1 MSISNRVR
9 LYELSREL
17 DLDTKDVIAVC
28 EQLNIVVKSH
38 SSTITESEAELV
50 RTKAPHPKT
59 TDAKPNDT
67 KASDPK
73 ASEKKVTAA
82 AKTKESETRT
92 AKQQILAVSK
102 PTIRLNS
109 PPASDNVGATSPL
122 KPPLSPSVNSS
133 INSPI
138 NAQTNTSSAIA
149 EISPEPPAPTPV
161 INHLSPM
168 PSASSLVT
176 PPNRQSAPDGGQSV
190 NSPVST
196 SASISASK
204 TELTTETALTP
215 PAVPQAIAVSA
226 PDPRPVA
233 KVEPK
238 APPKIDLIAP
248 PNAPAPNA
256 PAPNASAISQP
267 PSSAKI
273 SEKVVPVPVKSP
285 NAGAGNGAVR
295 KDIAKET
302 LKDRAERPSSE
313 KAERPSAPKQSLMS
327 VSPPPQVKLPKPVA
341 PERPKPPVAVAPKA
355 LVVPKAPVARPTD
368 ETKGSTRITPAI
380 GGNAG
385 GNVRSEQPKSEAK
398 IEHAPVQET
407 KAAPKQDAVRT
418 PRPERPKLNKPAE
431 PAVAPAG
438 GRPQSRSP
446 KLVKDSVLIERG
458 ITAPTEP
465 PHNLRPPMPTL
476 MRAPEKPVIADKNA
490 KKPESGNAFNPNLP
504 ELLEKPTLPGKVS
517 KRKGKSKEEE
527 EKDLLELKE
536 KNRLNKP
543 KRYLRD
549 FDDEDDDADLDAA
562 AELAQ
567 ISLSLARPAARPKAP
582 AVPSKPTMAADIKP
596 TQKGKRSAPSRDRRH
611 QQVEVIPEKPTSVE
625 IEEGMT
631 VAVLAKRLVL
641 SETEVIRTLFMKG
654 IMANINQTLDVGTAK
669 MVSTE
674 LGYEVHSPE
683 VVELALKTEMI
694 DVADLDKLERRP
706 PVVTIMGHVDH
717 GKTTLL
723 DAIRKSKVAQ
733 GEAGGITQHIGAYHV
748 DVEHNG
754 AKQQIVFLD
763 TPGHEAFTAMRA
775 RGTKVTDI
783 AVLVVAAD
791 DGVQPQT
798 IEAISHARAAKV
810 PIVVAINKVDKVEA
824 QPDRIRQELTE
835 YSLVAEEWGGDTI
848 MVPVSAIR
856 RENLDTLLEMILL
869 VAEVEDLQANPN
881 RTAKG
886 TVIEA
891 HLDKAKGPVATLLVQ
906 NGTLHV
912 GDIFVAGAAFGKVR
926 AMVDDRG
933 SRVSK
938 ASPSFAVEVLGLGD
952 VPAAGDEFEVY
963 LDEKVARAIAD
974 QRTMDQRQA
983 RLVQAMASRR
993 VTLGTLSEKVKEGDL
1008 KELNI
1013 ILKADVQGSLEA
1025 ILGSLAQLP
1034 QREVQLRILLSAP
1047 GEITENDISLAAAS
1061 SAVVLGF
1068 NTTMA
1073 PGARQAADE
1082 MGVDFRDYNVIYK
1095 LLEDI
1100 QDAMEGLL
1108 DPEMIEEYL
1117 GQAEVRAIF
1126 TIGKGAVAGCYVQNG
1141 KLQRN
1146 CNVRVKRGNEVVH
1159 SAVLDSLRR
1168 VKDDAKE
1175 VASGFECGI
1184 SLAKFSAWKEGDII
1198 EAFRMVTKRRTLA
1211 TS

>member
-17 DLDTKDVIAVC
+17 DIDTKYVIAVC

-38 SSTITESEAELV
+38 SSTITESEADLV
-50 RTKAPHPKT
+50 RIKAPQDYPKT
-59 TDAKPNDT
+59 A
-67 KASDPK
+67 DPK
-73 ASEKKVTAA
+73 ASEKKVATA
-82 AKTKESETRT
+82 KIKESEVRS
-92 AKQQILAVSK
+92 AKQQILVVSSK
-102 PTIRLNS
+102 PTIRLTS
-109 PPASDNVGATSPL
+109 PPASVSAGDPSPL
-122 KPPLSPSVNSS
+122 NPSLNPPNAIAEPISAPPAKTAVVVNPLSPM
-133 INSPI
+133 SP
-138 NAQTNTSSAIA
+138 
-149 EISPEPPAPTPV
+149 
-161 INHLSPM
+161 
-168 PSASSLVT
+168 ASSLVM
-176 PPNRQSAPDGGQSV
+176 PPSRPSVSDGEPANSENISIPKSASKIELPLETALNPPVIPQAIKESQ
-190 NSPVST
+190 PVSQLEP
-196 SASISASK
+196 K
-204 TELTTETALTP
+204 TELTSPPTP
-215 PAVPQAIAVSA
+215 PKASDKIALASVAKGVVNEIVNAPVSA
-226 PDPRPVA
+226 SVSANVNPPTKEKSSRKESPRV
-233 KVEPK
+233 
-238 APPKIDLIAP
+238 
-248 PNAPAPNA
+248 
-256 PAPNASAISQP
+256 
-267 PSSAKI
+267 
-273 SEKVVPVPVKSP
+273 
-285 NAGAGNGAVR
+285 
-295 KDIAKET
+295 
-302 LKDRAERPSSE
+302 ERPPSE
-313 KAERPSAPKQSLMS
+313 KAERPLVPKQSLVS
-327 VSPPPQVKLPKPVA
+327 VSPPQVKLNKPVA
-341 PERPKPPVAVAPKA
+341 ADRPKPPAAPKA
-355 LVVPKAPVARPTD
+355 PAAKPSD
-368 ETKGSTRITPAI
+368 ESRLSAKSTQD
-380 GGNAG
+380 
-385 GNVRSEQPKSEAK
+385 RSEQVRADSDK
-398 IEHAPVQET
+398 IDFNASIDSDHNNVA
-407 KAAPKQDAVRT
+407 AAPKNETVQVAK
-418 PRPERPKLNKPAE
+418 PERPKLNKPAVE
-431 PAVAPAG
+431 QQSSAPSG
-438 GRPQSRSP
+438 GRPQSRGP

-490 KKPESGNAFNPNLP
+490 KKPEGANGFNPSTP
-504 ELLEKPTLPGKVS
+504 ELLEKPTLPGKGN

-549 FDDEDDDADLDAA
+549 FDDEDDDGADADAA
-562 AELAQ
+562 NELAQ
-567 ISLSLARPAARPKAP
+567 ISLSLARPTARPKAV

-596 TQKGKRSAPSRDRRH
+596 AQPKKKSAPSRDRRNTH
-611 QQVEVIPEKPTSVE
+611 VEVIPEKPTSVQ
-625 IEEGMT
+625 INEGMT
-631 VAVLAKRLVL
+631 VAVLANRLGL

-654 IMANINQTLDVGTAK
+654 IMANINQTLDVATSK
-669 MVSTE
+669 MVSAE
-674 LGYEVHSPE
+674 LGYEVHDPE
-683 VVELALKTEMI
+683 IIELALKTEMI
-694 DVADLDKLERRP
+694 ETGDLDKLQRRP

-748 DVEHNG
+748 DIEHNG
-754 AKQQIVFLD
+754 QKQQIVFLD

-848 MVPVSAIR
+848 MVPISAIR

-906 NGTLHV
+906 NGTLRV

-926 AMVDDRG
+926 AMVDDR
-933 SRVSK
+933 SVRVDK

-963 LDEKVARAIAD
+963 LDEKQARAIAD

-1025 ILGSLAQLP
+1025 ILGALAQLP

-1141 KLQRN
+1141 KLMRN

-1159 SAVLDSLRR
+1159 AAVLESLRR

-1184 SLAKFSAWKEGDII
+1184 SLSKFSAWKEGDII

>member
-1 MSISNRVR
+1 M
-9 LYELSREL
+9 
-17 DLDTKDVIAVC
+17 
-28 EQLNIVVKSH
+28 
-38 SSTITESEAELV
+38 V
-50 RTKAPHPKT
+50 RTKAPQHQPKATEPKT
-59 TDAKPNDT
+59 FDK
-67 KASDPK
+67 KAPT
-73 ASEKKVTAA
+73 V

-92 AKQQILAVSK
+92 AKQQILAVTK

-109 PPASDNVGATSPL
+109 PP
-122 KPPLSPSVNSS
+122 PSVNVEVTTTS
-133 INSPI
+133 NSPSEI
-138 NAQTNTSSAIA
+138 AEPSSAPSA
-149 EISPEPPAPTPV
+149 KPAA
-161 INHLSPM
+161 INHSLPM
-168 PSASSLVT
+168 PPASSLVKPPSRHSVSEDERSATT
-176 PPNRQSAPDGGQSV
+176 PAPK
-190 NSPVST
+190 
-196 SASISASK
+196 I
-204 TELTTETALTP
+204 ELTSETALTP
-215 PAVPQAIAVSA
+215 PVTPPEIKELKSELIVPPTAPKSNEKAAVAIA
-226 PDPRPVA
+226 A
-233 KVEPK
+233 KVSTDDPTVRVNPSK
-238 APPKIDLIAP
+238 QAP
-248 PNAPAPNA
+248 
-256 PAPNASAISQP
+256 
-267 PSSAKI
+267 
-273 SEKVVPVPVKSP
+273 
-285 NAGAGNGAVR
+285 R
-295 KDIAKET
+295 KET
-302 LKDRAERPSSE
+302 P
-313 KAERPSAPKQSLMS
+313 KAERPNAPKQALVS
-327 VSPPPQVKLPKPVA
+327 VSPPQVKVVAKPAAPVTP
-341 PERPKPPVAVAPKA
+341 PERPKPPVAA
-355 LVVPKAPVARPTD
+355 LPKAPIAPKPPAARPSD
-368 ETKGSTRITPAI
+368 ESRISAKASQSVAEQDKVDQSAIEVTPEA
-380 GGNAG
+380 
-385 GNVRSEQPKSEAK
+385 VKLPK
-398 IEHAPVQET
+398 
-407 KAAPKQDAVRT
+407 
-418 PRPERPKLNKPAE
+418 PERPKLNRPAE
-431 PAVAPAG
+431 QPAPAMAPTASPAG
-438 GRPQSRSP
+438 GRPQSRGP

-476 MRAPEKPVIADKNA
+476 MRAPEKPVIADKTA
-490 KKPESGNAFNPNLP
+490 KKPDGAGGFSPPTLP
-504 ELLEKPTLPGKVS
+504 DLLEKPTLPNKAN

-549 FDDEDDDADLDAA
+549 FADEDDDDANDAA
-562 AELAQ
+562 NELAQ
-567 ISLSLARPAARPKAP
+567 ISLSLARPAAPPKAV
-582 AVPSKPTMAADIKP
+582 AAPSKPTMAADIKP

-611 QQVEVIPEKPTSVE
+611 HNVEVIPEKPTSVQ

-631 VAVLAKRLVL
+631 VAVLANRLVL

-669 MVSTE
+669 MVATD
-674 LGYEVHSPE
+674 LGYEVHAPE

-694 DVADLDKLERRP
+694 ESGDLDKLQRRP

-754 AKQQIVFLD
+754 QKQQIVFLD

-810 PIVVAINKVDKVEA
+810 PIVVAINKVDKIEA

-848 MVPVSAIR
+848 MVPVSAIK

-906 NGTLHV
+906 NGTLRV

-926 AMVDDRG
+926 AMVDDRNK
-933 SRVSK
+933 RVDK

-963 LDEKVARAIAD
+963 LDEKQARAIAD

-993 VTLGTLSEKVKEGDL
+993 VTLGTLSEKVKEGEL

-1117 GQAEVRAIF
+1117 GQAEVRAVF
-1126 TIGKGAVAGCYVQNG
+1126 AVGKGAVAGCYVQNG
-1141 KLQRN
+1141 KLLRN

-1168 VKDDAKE
+1168 VKDDARE
-1175 VASGFECGI
+1175 VAAGFECGI
-1184 SLAKFSAWKEGDII
+1184 SLARFSAWREGDII

-1211 TS
+1211 SS

>member
-1 MSISNRVR
+1 MSSITNRVR

-17 DLDTKDVIAVC
+17 DLDTKDVISVC

-50 RTKAPHPKT
+50 RAKAPQAYPNTGDKKTSEPK
-59 TDAKPNDT
+59 AG
-67 KASDPK
+67 DPK
-73 ASEKKVTAA
+73 ASEKKVAAA
-82 AKTKESETRT
+82 AKTKESEART

-109 PPASDNVGATSPL
+109 PPASDSASDNASHNATPPISP
-122 KPPLSPSVNSS
+122 PR
-133 INSPI
+133 
-138 NAQTNTSSAIA
+138 AIA
-149 EISPEPPAPTPV
+149 EPSLEPSTPTPV

-168 PSASSLVT
+168 PPASSLVT
-176 PPNRQSAPDGGQSV
+176 PPNRQSVSDSGKSV
-190 NSPVST
+190 NSPA
-196 SASISASK
+196 SASSPNSASK
-204 TELTTETALTP
+204 IELTTEPALTP
-215 PAVPQAIAVSA
+215 PVPPQAIAVNQPDTKPSA
-226 PDPRPVA
+226 
-233 KVEPK
+233 KIEPK
-238 APPKIDLIAP
+238 PAAKIELVSH
-248 PNAPAPNA
+248 PNAPAIN
-256 PAPNASAISQP
+256 
-267 PSSAKI
+267 PSSSTAKA
-273 SEKVVPVPVKSP
+273 SEKVVPVPVKAA
-285 NAGAGNGAVR
+285 NAGSANAVR
-295 KDIAKET
+295 KDIAKEP
-302 LKDRAERPSSE
+302 LKDRADRPPSEKTERP
-313 KAERPSAPKQSLMS
+313 AATPKQSLMS
-327 VSPPPQVKLPKPVA
+327 VSPPPQVKAPKPVA

-355 LVVPKAPVARPTD
+355 VVVPKPPAARPPD
-368 ETKGSTRITPAI
+368 ETKGS
-380 GGNAG
+380 
-385 GNVRSEQPKSEAK
+385 AK
-398 IEHAPVQET
+398 ITNGAANGRAEQFKTETKIASGSEQET
-407 KAAPKQDAVRT
+407 KSAPKQDVIKT
-418 PRPERPKLNKPAE
+418 PRPERPKLNKPVE
-431 PAVAPAG
+431 PAVAPSG
-438 GRPQSRSP
+438 GRPPSRSP

-490 KKPESGNAFNPNLP
+490 KKPEPGNAFNPGLP
-504 ELLEKPTLPGKVS
+504 ELLEKPTLPGKAS

-549 FDDEDDDADLDAA
+549 FADDDDEADLDAA

-567 ISLSLARPAARPKAP
+567 ISLSLARPAARPKAA

-674 LGYEVHSPE
+674 LGYEVHAPE
-683 VVELALKTEMI
+683 VIELALKTEMI

-754 AKQQIVFLD
+754 QKQQIVFLD

-835 YSLVAEEWGGDTI
+835 YSLIAEEWGGDTI

-906 NGTLHV
+906 NGTLRV

-933 SRVSK
+933 TRVGK

-1068 NTTMA
+1068 NTSMA

-1126 TIGKGAVAGCYVQNG
+1126 AIGKGAVAGCYVQNG

-1184 SLAKFSAWKEGDII
+1184 SLAKFSTWKEGDII

>member
-50 RTKAPHPKT
+50 RIKAPQHHPKVT
-59 TDAKPNDT
+59 
-67 KASDPK
+67 DPK
-73 ASEKKVTAA
+73 ASEKKAAVA
-82 AKTKESETRT
+82 AKPRENDTRN

-102 PTIRLNS
+102 PTIRLNT
-109 PPASDNVGATSPL
+109 PPTSGNVGAT
-122 KPPLSPSVNSS
+122 PPLNSS
-133 INSPI
+133 NNAIN
-138 NAQTNTSSAIA
+138 AIA
-149 EISPEPPAPTPV
+149 EPSSETPTQPAV
-161 INHLSPM
+161 INPPSPM
-168 PSASSLVT
+168 PSASSLVK
-176 PPNRQSAPDGGQSV
+176 PPSRPSVSESETSETTSA
-190 NSPVST
+190 ST
-196 SASISASK
+196 SASKSELIS
-204 TELTTETALTP
+204 ETALTSPVTP
-215 PAVPQAIAVSA
+215 PAIKEPQSGSQLEPKLELVAPPTPPKSPDKAAVAI
-226 PDPRPVA
+226 PA
-233 KVEPK
+233 KVSVEEAATAK
-238 APPKIDLIAP
+238 TPPKPPAKDQAP
-248 PNAPAPNA
+248 RKEAP
-256 PAPNASAISQP
+256 
-267 PSSAKI
+267 
-273 SEKVVPVPVKSP
+273 
-285 NAGAGNGAVR
+285 
-295 KDIAKET
+295 
-302 LKDRAERPSSE
+302 RAERPQAD
-313 KAERPSAPKQSLMS
+313 KAERPLVPKQALVS
-327 VSPPPQVKLPKPVA
+327 VSPPQVKLNKPVA
-341 PERPKPPVAVAPKA
+341 PERPKPSVAVAPKA
-355 LVVPKAPVARPTD
+355 VITPKPPAARPSD
-368 ETKGSTRITPAI
+368 ETKIPAK
-380 GGNAG
+380 A
-385 GNVRSEQPKSEAK
+385 KSDQIRAD
-398 IEHAPVQET
+398 
-407 KAAPKQDAVRT
+407 QDASDSNKEAIKVNK
-418 PRPERPKLNKPAE
+418 PERPKLNKPAE
-431 PAVAPAG
+431 QPAPAPAG
-438 GRPQSRSP
+438 GRPQNRGP

-476 MRAPEKPVIADKNA
+476 MRAPEKPVIADRTG
-490 KKPESGNAFNPNLP
+490 KKPEAAGGFNPALP
-504 ELLEKPTLPGKVS
+504 ELLEKPTLPNKAS

-549 FDDEDDDADLDAA
+549 FDDEDDDGSDLDAA
-562 AELAQ
+562 NELAQ
-567 ISLSLARPAARPKAP
+567 ISLSLARPTARPKAVTVP
-582 AVPSKPTMAADIKP
+582 AKPTMAADIKP
-596 TQKGKRSAPSRDRRH
+596 TQKPKKSAPSRDRRN

-669 MVSTE
+669 MVAAE
-674 LGYEVHSPE
+674 LGYEVHDPE

-694 DVADLDKLERRP
+694 EVGDLDKLQRRP

-754 AKQQIVFLD
+754 QKQQIVFLD

-810 PIVVAINKVDKVEA
+810 PIVVAINKVDKIEA

-848 MVPVSAIR
+848 MVPVSAIK

-906 NGTLHV
+906 NGTLRV

-933 SRVSK
+933 ARVNQ

-963 LDEKVARAIAD
+963 LDEKLARAIAD

-983 RLVQAMASRR
+983 RLIQAMASRR

-1025 ILGSLAQLP
+1025 ILGALAQLP

-1108 DPEMIEEYL
+1108 DPEMVEEYL

-1141 KLQRN
+1141 KLIRN

-1159 SAVLDSLRR
+1159 TAVLDSLRR
-1168 VKDDAKE
+1168 VKDDARE

-1184 SLAKFSAWKEGDII
+1184 SLAKFSTWKEGDVI

>member
-17 DLDTKDVIAVC
+17 DLDTKDVIAMC
-28 EQLNIVVKSH
+28 EQLDIVVKSH
-38 SSTITESEAELV
+38 SSTITESEAELI
-50 RTKAPHPKT
+50 RTKAPQHHPK
-59 TDAKPNDT
+59 PV
-67 KASDPK
+67 DPK
-73 ASEKKVTAA
+73 AADKKAA
-82 AKTKESETRT
+82 TAKTKESEARI

-102 PTIRLNS
+102 PTIRLTS
-109 PPASDNVGATSPL
+109 PPVSANVGTISAPN
-122 KPPLSPSVNSS
+122 PPNAIVEPSS
-133 INSPI
+133 
-138 NAQTNTSSAIA
+138 
-149 EISPEPPAPTPV
+149 EPPAKTVVTPF
-161 INHLSPM
+161 SPM
-168 PSASSLVT
+168 PPASSLVM
-176 PPNRQSAPDGGQSV
+176 PPSRPSVLDGEPS
-190 NSPVST
+190 NSETT
-196 SASISASK
+196 SASKI
-204 TELTTETALTP
+204 ELTSETALTP
-215 PAVPQAIAVSA
+215 PAIKESQ
-226 PDPRPVA
+226 PVI
-233 KVEPK
+233 KPEIKPE
-238 APPKIDLIAP
+238 LIAP
-248 PNAPAPNA
+248 PTPPK
-256 PAPNASAISQP
+256 ASDKTTVA
-267 PSSAKI
+267 SSAKV
-273 SEKVVPVPVKSP
+273 SVEEKMNVPVNNIILP
-285 NAGAGNGAVR
+285 
-295 KDIAKET
+295 KEQSARREAP
-302 LKDRAERPSSE
+302 RAERPPAE
-313 KAERPSAPKQSLMS
+313 KAERPPSQKQSLVS
-327 VSPPPQVKLPKPVA
+327 VSPPQVKLNKPVA
-341 PERPKPPVAVAPKA
+341 PERPKSPATAIVPKVAPI
-355 LVVPKAPVARPTD
+355 VPKAPASKPSD
-368 ETKGSTRITPAI
+368 ESRVSAKATQGKSEQ
-380 GGNAG
+380 
-385 GNVRSEQPKSEAK
+385 VRTEQPKADFKAGNDTGNNS
-398 IEHAPVQET
+398 
-407 KAAPKQDAVRT
+407 KAASKNEAVKVNK
-418 PRPERPKLNKPAE
+418 PERPKLNKPVE
-431 PAVAPAG
+431 QSTAPAG
-438 GRPQSRSP
+438 GRPQSRGP

-476 MRAPEKPVIADKNA
+476 MRAPEKPVIADKSG
-490 KKPESGNAFNPNLP
+490 KKPEVAGGFNPGLP
-504 ELLEKPTLPGKVS
+504 ELLEKPTLPNKTS

-549 FDDEDDDADLDAA
+549 FDDDDDDAADLEAA

-567 ISLSLARPAARPKAP
+567 ISLSLARPTARPKA
-582 AVPSKPTMAADIKP
+582 ATVPSKPTMAADIKP
-596 TQKGKRSAPSRDRRH
+596 TQPKKKSAPSRDRRH

-625 IEEGMT
+625 ITEGMT
-631 VAVLAKRLVL
+631 VAVLANRLAL

-654 IMANINQTLDVGTAK
+654 IMANINQTLDVGTSK
-669 MVSTE
+669 MVAAE
-674 LGYEVHSPE
+674 LGYEVHAPE
-683 VVELALKTEMI
+683 IIELAVKTEMI
-694 DVADLDKLERRP
+694 ESGDLDKLQRRP

-754 AKQQIVFLD
+754 QKQQIVFLD

-906 NGTLHV
+906 NGTLRV

-933 SRVSK
+933 ARVGQ

-974 QRTMDQRQA
+974 QRTMDQRQT
-983 RLVQAMASRR
+983 RLIQAMASRR

-1025 ILGSLAQLP
+1025 ILGALAQLP

-1141 KLQRN
+1141 KLLRN

-1159 SAVLDSLRR
+1159 TAVLESLRR

-1175 VASGFECGI
+1175 VAAGFECGI
-1184 SLAKFSAWKEGDII
+1184 SLSKFSAWKEGDII

>member
-28 EQLNIVVKSH
+28 EQLDIVVKSH

-50 RTKAPHPKT
+50 RTKAPQYHPKT
-59 TDAKPNDT
+59 AESKTAE
-67 KASDPK
+67 SK
-73 ASEKKVTAA
+73 ASEKKTTVA
-82 AKTKESETRT
+82 AKTKESDVRT
-92 AKQQILAVSK
+92 AKQQILAVAK
-102 PTIRLNS
+102 PTIRLNT
-109 PPASDNVGATSPL
+109 PPASGNLGSTPPAN
-122 KPPLSPSVNSS
+122 PPL
-133 INSPI
+133 NSP
-138 NAQTNTSSAIA
+138 SAIA
-149 EISPEPPAPTPV
+149 EPSSELPAKTAV
-161 INHLSPM
+161 INPPLPM
-168 PSASSLVT
+168 PSASSLVKPPMRPSVSEGDQSETT
-176 PPNRQSAPDGGQSV
+176 PAP
-190 NSPVST
+190 
-196 SASISASK
+196 K
-204 TELTTETALTP
+204 TELTPETALTSP
-215 PAVPQAIAVSA
+215 VTPQAIKQSQSVSPSESKPIELVA
-226 PDPRPVA
+226 PP
-233 KVEPK
+233 
-238 APPKIDLIAP
+238 APPKSTEKSQAVAIAAKDP
-248 PNAPAPNA
+248 VEEPATAKVNPANKQAPKDQLPRKEAP
-256 PAPNASAISQP
+256 
-267 PSSAKI
+267 
-273 SEKVVPVPVKSP
+273 
-285 NAGAGNGAVR
+285 
-295 KDIAKET
+295 
-302 LKDRAERPSSE
+302 RAERPQAN
-313 KAERPSAPKQSLMS
+313 KAERPLAPKQALVS
-327 VSPPPQVKLPKPVA
+327 VSPPSPPSPPQVKTNKPA
-341 PERPKPPVAVAPKA
+341 PATPERPKTPVAVAPKA
-355 LVVPKAPVARPTD
+355 VIVPNPPAARPSD
-368 ETKGSTRITPAI
+368 ESRISAKA
-380 GGNAG
+380 NQSKSEQD
-385 GNVRSEQPKSEAK
+385 RSEQSE
-398 IEHAPVQET
+398 IEVNQE
-407 KAAPKQDAVRT
+407 AVKVNK
-418 PRPERPKLNKPAE
+418 PERPKLNKPAE
-431 PAVAPAG
+431 QPAVSAA
-438 GRPQSRSP
+438 GRPQSRGP

-476 MRAPEKPVIADKNA
+476 MRAPEKPVIADKTG
-490 KKPESGNAFNPNLP
+490 KKPEAASGFNPSLP
-504 ELLEKPTLPGKVS
+504 ELLEKPTLPNKAS

-549 FDDEDDDADLDAA
+549 FADDDDDSADLDAA

-567 ISLSLARPAARPKAP
+567 ISLSLARPAARPKAV

-596 TQKGKRSAPSRDRRH
+596 TQKGKRSAPNRDRRN
-611 QQVEVIPEKPTSVE
+611 QNVEVIPEKPTSVE
-625 IEEGMT
+625 IKEGMT
-631 VAVLAKRLVL
+631 VAVLANRLVL

-669 MVSTE
+669 MVAAE
-674 LGYEVHSPE
+674 LGYEVHAPE

-694 DVADLDKLERRP
+694 DSGDLDKLQRRP

-754 AKQQIVFLD
+754 KQQQIVFLD

-835 YSLVAEEWGGDTI
+835 YALVAEEWGGDTI

-906 NGTLHV
+906 NGTLRV

-926 AMVDDRG
+926 AMVDDRNV
-933 SRVSK
+933 RVDK

-963 LDEKVARAIAD
+963 LDEKQARAIAD

-993 VTLGTLSEKVKEGDL
+993 VTLGTLSEKVKEGSL

-1108 DPEMIEEYL
+1108 DPEMVEEYL

-1126 TIGKGAVAGCYVQNG
+1126 AIGKGAVAGCYVQNG
-1141 KLQRN
+1141 KLVRN
-1146 CNVRVKRGNEVVH
+1146 CHVRVKRGNEIVH

-1184 SLAKFSAWKEGDII
+1184 SLARFSTWREGDTI

>member
-17 DLDTKDVIAVC
+17 DIDTKYVIAVC

-38 SSTITESEAELV
+38 SSTITESEADLV
-50 RTKAPHPKT
+50 RIKAPQDYPKT
-59 TDAKPNDT
+59 A
-67 KASDPK
+67 DPS
-73 ASEKKVTAA
+73 ASEKKVATA
-82 AKTKESETRT
+82 KIKEPEARS
-92 AKQQILAVSK
+92 AKQQILVVSSK
-102 PTIRLNS
+102 PTIRLTS
-109 PPASDNVGATSPL
+109 PPVSVNAGDPPAFNPSLNPPNAIAEHISAPPAKTAVVVN
-122 KPPLSPSVNSS
+122 PLSPM
-133 INSPI
+133 SP
-138 NAQTNTSSAIA
+138 
-149 EISPEPPAPTPV
+149 
-161 INHLSPM
+161 
-168 PSASSLVT
+168 ASSLVI
-176 PPNRQSAPDGGQSV
+176 PPTRPSVSDGEPANSENIPVSKPASKIELTVETALNPPVIPQAIKESQSV
-190 NSPVST
+190 SQQPEP
-196 SASISASK
+196 K
-204 TELTTETALTP
+204 TELTPPPTSPKASDKIALASVAKGVVDQIGTA
-215 PAVPQAIAVSA
+215 PASA
-226 PDPRPVA
+226 P
-233 KVEPK
+233 
-238 APPKIDLIAP
+238 I
-248 PNAPAPNA
+248 
-256 PAPNASAISQP
+256 SANVNP
-267 PSSAKI
+267 
-273 SEKVVPVPVKSP
+273 PVKEKSSRKESP
-285 NAGAGNGAVR
+285 RV
-295 KDIAKET
+295 
-302 LKDRAERPSSE
+302 ERPSSE
-313 KAERPSAPKQSLMS
+313 KAERPLAPKQSLVS
-327 VSPPPQVKLPKPVA
+327 VSPPQVKLNKPVA
-341 PERPKPPVAVAPKA
+341 AERPKPPVA
-355 LVVPKAPVARPTD
+355 PKAPAAKPSD
-368 ETKGSTRITPAI
+368 ESRLSAKSTQD
-380 GGNAG
+380 
-385 GNVRSEQPKSEAK
+385 RSEQVRSDLDK
-398 IEHAPVQET
+398 IDLNVGIDNDRDNVV
-407 KAAPKQDAVRT
+407 AAPKNEVVQVAK
-418 PRPERPKLNKPAE
+418 PERPKLNKPAVE
-431 PAVAPAG
+431 QPSASSAPSG
-438 GRPQSRSP
+438 GKPQSRGP

-490 KKPESGNAFNPNLP
+490 KKPEGANGFNPSTP
-504 ELLEKPTLPGKVS
+504 ELLEKPTLPGKGN

-549 FDDEDDDADLDAA
+549 FDDEDDDGADADAA
-562 AELAQ
+562 NELAH
-567 ISLSLARPAARPKAP
+567 ISLSLARPTARPKAV

-596 TQKGKRSAPSRDRRH
+596 TQPKKKSAPSRDRRNN
-611 QQVEVIPEKPTSVE
+611 QVEVIPEKPTSVQ
-625 IEEGMT
+625 INEGMT
-631 VAVLAKRLVL
+631 VAVLAKRLAL

-654 IMANINQTLDVGTAK
+654 IMANINQTLDVATSK
-669 MVSTE
+669 MVSAE
-674 LGYEVHSPE
+674 LGYEVHDPE

-694 DVADLDKLERRP
+694 DVGDLDKLQRRP

-754 AKQQIVFLD
+754 QKQQIVFLD

-906 NGTLHV
+906 NGTLRV

-926 AMVDDRG
+926 AMVDDR
-933 SRVSK
+933 SVRVDK

-963 LDEKVARAIAD
+963 LDEKQARAIAD

-1025 ILGSLAQLP
+1025 ILGALAQLP

-1141 KLQRN
+1141 KLMRN

-1159 SAVLDSLRR
+1159 AAVLESLRR

-1184 SLAKFSAWKEGDII
+1184 SLSKFSAWKEGDII

>member
-50 RTKAPHPKT
+50 RIKAPQYHHKV
-59 TDAKPNDT
+59 A
-67 KASDPK
+67 DPRG
-73 ASEKKVTAA
+73 SEKKAVAA
-82 AKTKESETRT
+82 AKSKESDARI
-92 AKQQILAVSK
+92 AKQQILAVTK
-102 PTIRLNS
+102 PTIRLNT
-109 PPASDNVGATSPL
+109 PPVSGNVGAITSVN
-122 KPPLSPSVNSS
+122 PPLNSPSAISEPSS
-133 INSPI
+133 
-138 NAQTNTSSAIA
+138 
-149 EISPEPPAPTPV
+149 EPPAKTAV
-161 INHLSPM
+161 INPPLPM
-168 PSASSLVT
+168 PPASSLVK
-176 PPNRQSAPDGGQSV
+176 PPSRPSGSEGEQSETNPAPK
-190 NSPVST
+190 
-196 SASISASK
+196 I
-204 TELTTETALTP
+204 ELTLETALTP
-215 PAVPQAIAVSA
+215 PVNPEAIKDSKPAS
-226 PDPRPVA
+226 PSESKTELLTPL
-233 KVEPK
+233 
-238 APPKIDLIAP
+238 APPKSP
-248 PNAPAPNA
+248 
-256 PAPNASAISQP
+256 
-267 PSSAKI
+267 
-273 SEKVVPVPVKSP
+273 EKVVANSP
-285 NAGAGNGAVR
+285 ARISVEEQTTPSIVTPKQAPKEQSPR
-295 KDIAKET
+295 KET
-302 LKDRAERPSSE
+302 PRAERSQAEKSE
-313 KAERPSAPKQSLMS
+313 RSPAVPKQSLVS
-327 VSPPPQVKLPKPVA
+327 VSPPQVKLNKPVA

-355 LVVPKAPVARPTD
+355 VIAPKPPAAKPSD
-368 ETKGSTRITPAI
+368 ESRVSAKANQS
-380 GGNAG
+380 
-385 GNVRSEQPKSEAK
+385 RSEQ
-398 IEHAPVQET
+398 
-407 KAAPKQDAVRT
+407 DRT
-418 PRPERPKLNKPAE
+418 EQIAGEENLEIVKVNKPEKPKLHKPVE
-431 PAVAPAG
+431 QQPAPAA
-438 GRPQSRSP
+438 GRPQSRGP

-476 MRAPEKPVIADKNA
+476 MRAPEKPVIADRSG
-490 KKPESGNAFNPNLP
+490 KKPEAAGGFNPALP
-504 ELLEKPTLPGKVS
+504 ELLEKPTLPGKGS

-549 FDDEDDDADLDAA
+549 FVDEDDDGADADAA

-567 ISLSLARPAARPKAP
+567 ISLSLARPAARPKAA

-596 TQKGKRSAPSRDRRH
+596 TQKGRKSAPSRDRRH
-611 QQVEVIPEKPTSVE
+611 QQVEIIPEKPTSVE

-669 MVSTE
+669 MVSAE
-674 LGYEVHSPE
+674 LGYEVHAPE

-694 DVADLDKLERRP
+694 DVGDLDKLQRRP

-754 AKQQIVFLD
+754 QKQQIVFLD

-835 YSLVAEEWGGDTI
+835 YALVAEEWGGDTI

-906 NGTLHV
+906 NGTLRV

-926 AMVDDRG
+926 AMVDDRNV
-933 SRVSK
+933 RVDK

-1025 ILGSLAQLP
+1025 ILGALANLP

-1108 DPEMIEEYL
+1108 DPEMVEEYL

-1126 TIGKGAVAGCYVQNG
+1126 AIGKGAVAGCYVQNG
-1141 KLQRN
+1141 KLLRN
-1146 CNVRVKRGNEVVH
+1146 CNVRVKRGNEVIH

-1184 SLAKFSAWKEGDII
+1184 SLAKFSSWKEGDII

>member
-28 EQLNIVVKSH
+28 EQLNIIVKSH

-50 RTKAPHPKT
+50 RIKAPQYHHKT
-59 TDAKPNDT
+59 ADSKTSDKKLATAKP
-67 KASDPK
+67 
-73 ASEKKVTAA
+73 
-82 AKTKESETRT
+82 KEPEVRT
-92 AKQQILAVSK
+92 AKPQILAVTK
-102 PTIRLNS
+102 PTIRLNT
-109 PPASDNVGATSPL
+109 PPASGNVGAIHAL
-122 KPPLSPSVNSS
+122 KPPN
-133 INSPI
+133 
-138 NAQTNTSSAIA
+138 AIA
-149 EISPEPPAPTPV
+149 EPSSANSAKTAVVNP
-161 INHLSPM
+161 LSPM
-168 PSASSLVT
+168 PPASSLT
-176 PPNRQSAPDGGQSV
+176 KPPSR
-190 NSPVST
+190 SPVSD
-196 SASISASK
+196 SDISQPETTPVSK
-204 TELTTETALTP
+204 IELTSETALTTPASPQSIKETPSALP
-215 PAVPQAIAVSA
+215 PETKPELITPPTPPKSVDKVVVANSA
-226 PDPRPVA
+226 KMPVDESTRINSLKAHPSKEQVA
-233 KVEPK
+233 KAQTARKE
-238 APPKIDLIAP
+238 PPKEAP
-248 PNAPAPNA
+248 
-256 PAPNASAISQP
+256 
-267 PSSAKI
+267 
-273 SEKVVPVPVKSP
+273 
-285 NAGAGNGAVR
+285 
-295 KDIAKET
+295 
-302 LKDRAERPSSE
+302 
-313 KAERPSAPKQSLMS
+313 KAERPLAPKQSLMS
-327 VSPPPQVKLPKPVA
+327 VSPPQPAQVKLTKPVS
-341 PERPKPPVAVAPKA
+341 PERPKPPVAIAPKA
-355 LVVPKAPVARPTD
+355 IAPKPPATATKPSEDLRESAKGNQSKLEQNKGEIKVAN
-368 ETKGSTRITPAI
+368 EEGS
-380 GGNAG
+380 
-385 GNVRSEQPKSEAK
+385 
-398 IEHAPVQET
+398 
-407 KAAPKQDAVRT
+407 APKQEALKIN
-418 PRPERPKLNKPAE
+418 RPERPKLNKPVE
-431 PAVAPAG
+431 QPVAPAG
-438 GRPQSRSP
+438 GRPQSRGP

-490 KKPESGNAFNPNLP
+490 KKPDAAGGFNPALP
-504 ELLEKPTLPGKVS
+504 ELLEKPTLPNKAS

-549 FDDEDDDADLDAA
+549 FADDDDDSADLDAA

-567 ISLSLARPAARPKAP
+567 ISLSLARPAARPKAA

-611 QQVEVIPEKPTSVE
+611 QQVEIIPDKPTSVE

-669 MVSTE
+669 MVATD
-674 LGYEVHSPE
+674 LGYEVHDPE

-694 DVADLDKLERRP
+694 DVGDLDKLQRRP

-754 AKQQIVFLD
+754 VKQQIVFLD

-906 NGTLHV
+906 NGTLRV

-933 SRVSK
+933 VRVDK

-963 LDEKVARAIAD
+963 LDEKQARAIAD

-1025 ILGSLAQLP
+1025 ILGALAQLP

-1108 DPEMIEEYL
+1108 DPEMVEEYL

-1141 KLQRN
+1141 KLLRN
-1146 CNVRVKRGNEVVH
+1146 CNVRIKRGNEVVH
-1159 SAVLDSLRR
+1159 SAVLESLRR

-1175 VASGFECGI
+1175 VASGFECGV
-1184 SLAKFSAWKEGDII
+1184 SLAKFSTWKEGDII
-1198 EAFRMVTKRRTLA
+1198 EAYRMVTKRRTLA

>member
-17 DLDTKDVIAVC
+17 NMDTKDVISVC
-28 EQLNIVVKSH
+28 DQLNIVVKSH
-38 SSTITESEAELV
+38 SSTITESEAEMV
-50 RTKAPHPKT
+50 RTKAPQTHFPT
-59 TDAKPNDT
+59 
-67 KASDPK
+67 SEPK
-73 ASEKKVTAA
+73 AAEPRPSEKKASAA
-82 AKTKESETRT
+82 AKPKESEART
-92 AKQQILAVSK
+92 ANAKQQILAVSK
-102 PTIRLNS
+102 PSIRLNS
-109 PPASDNVGATSPL
+109 PPASVNVGATPL
-122 KPPLSPSVNSS
+122 LDLP
-133 INSPI
+133 
-138 NAQTNTSSAIA
+138 SAIA
-149 EISPEPPAPTPV
+149 EPSSELPAKTAV
-161 INHLSPM
+161 INPPLPM
-168 PSASSLVT
+168 PSASSLVKPPSRPSSNGETLQSEISPAPKIELT
-176 PPNRQSAPDGGQSV
+176 PQTALITPVNLPAIKESHSV
-190 NSPVST
+190 SLSDT
-196 SASISASK
+196 K
-204 TELTTETALTP
+204 TELKTESKAELITS
-215 PAVPQAIAVSA
+215 PAAPKSADKISVAKAAKVSVEQNAIAA
-226 PDPRPVA
+226 PVNLPT
-233 KVEPK
+233 
-238 APPKIDLIAP
+238 
-248 PNAPAPNA
+248 NAPASA
-256 PAPNASAISQP
+256 PKEQAPRA
-267 PSSAKI
+267 
-273 SEKVVPVPVKSP
+273 
-285 NAGAGNGAVR
+285 R
-295 KDIAKET
+295 KET
-302 LKDRAERPSSE
+302 PKVEQRPQPERAERPL
-313 KAERPSAPKQSLMS
+313 APKQSLVS
-327 VSPPPQVKLPKPVA
+327 VSPPSQANVSKPVT
-341 PERPKPPVAVAPKA
+341 PERPKPSVPVAPKA
-355 LVVPKAPVARPTD
+355 VIVATPPAAKPSDESRVSAKANQD
-368 ETKGSTRITPAI
+368 
-380 GGNAG
+380 
-385 GNVRSEQPKSEAK
+385 KSEYAK
-398 IEHAPVQET
+398 SDQSRGDFKVGSDTAEALPNET
-407 KAAPKQDAVRT
+407 INAAK
-418 PRPERPKLNKPAE
+418 PERPKLNKPVE
-431 PAVAPAG
+431 QPAVPAG
-438 GRPQSRSP
+438 GRPQSRGP

-490 KKPESGNAFNPNLP
+490 KKPETANGFNPSVP
-504 ELLEKPTLPGKVS
+504 ELLEKPTLPGKAS

-549 FDDEDDDADLDAA
+549 FDDEDEDGADSDAA
-562 AELAQ
+562 NELAQ
-567 ISLSLARPAARPKAP
+567 ISLSLARPTARPKA
-582 AVPSKPTMAADIKP
+582 ATVPSKPTMAADIKP
-596 TQKGKRSAPSRDRRH
+596 TQPKQKKSTPSRDRRNH
-611 QQVEVIPEKPTSVE
+611 QVEVIPEKPTSVE
-625 IEEGMT
+625 ITEGMT
-631 VAVLAKRLVL
+631 VAVLANRLAL

-654 IMANINQTLDVGTAK
+654 IMANINQTLDVGTSK
-669 MVSTE
+669 MVAAE
-674 LGYEVHSPE
+674 LGYEVHAPK
-683 VVELALKTEMI
+683 VIELALKTEMI
-694 DVADLDKLERRP
+694 DLGDMDKLQRRP

-754 AKQQIVFLD
+754 LKQQIVFLD

-906 NGTLHV
+906 NGTLRV

-926 AMVDDRG
+926 AMVDDR
-933 SRVSK
+933 RVRVDK

-963 LDEKVARAIAD
+963 LDEKQARAIAD

-1025 ILGSLAQLP
+1025 ILGALAQLP

-1082 MGVDFRDYNVIYK
+1082 LGVDFRDYNVIYK

-1141 KLQRN
+1141 KLMRN

-1159 SAVLDSLRR
+1159 AAVLESLRR

-1184 SLAKFSAWKEGDII
+1184 SLSKFSAWKEGDII

>member
-1 MSISNRVR
+1 M
-9 LYELSREL
+9 
-17 DLDTKDVIAVC
+17 DTKDVIAVC
-28 EQLNIVVKSH
+28 EQLSIVVKSH
-38 SSTITESEAELV
+38 SSTITESEAEMV
-50 RTKAPHPKT
+50 RTKAPQHHS
-59 TDAKPNDT
+59 KPV
-67 KASDPK
+67 DPK
-73 ASEKKVTAA
+73 PSEKKAPTAA
-82 AKTKESETRT
+82 KSKESDARI

-102 PTIRLNS
+102 PTIRLTS
-109 PPASDNVGATSPL
+109 PPVSVNVGHTPPPIDSP
-122 KPPLSPSVNSS
+122 N
-133 INSPI
+133 
-138 NAQTNTSSAIA
+138 AIA
-149 EISPEPPAPTPV
+149 EPSSELPTKTAV
-161 INHLSPM
+161 VNHISPM
-168 PSASSLVT
+168 PPASSLVKPPSRPSALDGDNSKLEIT
-176 PPNRQSAPDGGQSV
+176 P
-190 NSPVST
+190 
-196 SASISASK
+196 ASK
-204 TELTTETALTP
+204 TELTSETALTLP
-215 PAVPQAIAVSA
+215 VPQKPTKDLSSQ
-226 PDPRPVA
+226 P
-233 KVEPK
+233 EPK
-238 APPKIDLIAP
+238 PELIAS
-248 PNAPAPNA
+248 PNLFKSPD
-256 PAPNASAISQP
+256 
-267 PSSAKI
+267 K
-273 SEKVVPVPVKSP
+273 VKSP
-285 NAGAGNGAVR
+285 DKPPEKTSGLGSKPPLNGTANGSVKPPVTALKEPSPR
-295 KDIAKET
+295 KEAPKAERPQPE
-302 LKDRAERPSSE
+302 RAERPQ
-313 KAERPSAPKQSLMS
+313 APKQSLVS
-327 VSPPPQVKLPKPVA
+327 VSPPQVNPKPEINPKPVT
-341 PERPKPPVAVAPKA
+341 PERPRASVAQPISIAAKA
-355 LVVPKAPVARPTD
+355 LVAPRPPAVKPSDELRVSARATQGKD
-368 ETKGSTRITPAI
+368 EQSR
-380 GGNAG
+380 
-385 GNVRSEQPKSEAK
+385 VEQPTVDRKVNVVNFNEVNDIAT
-398 IEHAPVQET
+398 ETRPVTET
-407 KAAPKQDAVRT
+407 IATPKPET
-418 PRPERPKLNKPAE
+418 PKVNKPERPKLNKPVE
-431 PAVAPAG
+431 QPAAPAG
-438 GRPQSRSP
+438 SRPQSRGP

-476 MRAPEKPVIADKNA
+476 MRAPEKPVIADKTA
-490 KKPESGNAFNPNLP
+490 KKPDGAGGFNPATP
-504 ELLEKPTLPGKVS
+504 ELLEKPTLPGKAS

-549 FDDEDDDADLDAA
+549 FDDEDDDGSDSDAA
-562 AELAQ
+562 NELAQ
-567 ISLSLARPAARPKAP
+567 ISLSLARPTARPKAA

-596 TQKGKRSAPSRDRRH
+596 TQKSKKSSPSRDRRN

-625 IEEGMT
+625 ITEGMT
-631 VAVLAKRLVL
+631 VAVLANRLAL

-654 IMANINQTLDVGTAK
+654 IMANINQTLDVGTSK
-669 MVSTE
+669 MVAAE
-674 LGYEVHSPE
+674 LGYEVHAPE

-694 DVADLDKLERRP
+694 DSGDLDKLQRRP

-754 AKQQIVFLD
+754 LKQQIVFLD

-906 NGTLHV
+906 NGTLRV

-926 AMVDDRG
+926 AMVDDR
-933 SRVSK
+933 SVRVDK

-963 LDEKVARAIAD
+963 LDEKQARAIAD

-1025 ILGSLAQLP
+1025 ILGALAQLP

-1141 KLQRN
+1141 KLMRN
-1146 CNVRVKRGNEVVH
+1146 CNVRVKRGNEIVH
-1159 SAVLDSLRR
+1159 AAVLESLRR

-1184 SLAKFSAWKEGDII
+1184 SLSKFSAWKEGDII

>member
-28 EQLNIVVKSH
+28 EQLNIIVKSH

-50 RTKAPHPKT
+50 RIKAPQQYPRTADSKT
-59 TDAKPNDT
+59 
-67 KASDPK
+67 SD
-73 ASEKKVTAA
+73 KKSAA
-82 AKTKESETRT
+82 AKIKETEVRTTKP
-92 AKQQILAVSK
+92 QILAVTK
-102 PTIRLNS
+102 PTIRLNN
-109 PPASDNVGATSPL
+109 PPVSGNVVANPPL
-122 KPPLSPSVNSS
+122 KSPN
-133 INSPI
+133 
-138 NAQTNTSSAIA
+138 AIA
-149 EISPEPPAPTPV
+149 ESSLDIPANTPV
-161 INHLSPM
+161 VNPLSPM
-168 PSASSLVT
+168 PPASSLIK
-176 PPNRQSAPDGGQSV
+176 PPKRPSGSESD
-190 NSPVST
+190 NSQPETTPVSK
-196 SASISASK
+196 I
-204 TELTTETALTP
+204 ELTSETALTS
-215 PAVPQAIAVSA
+215 PASPQAIQETASA
-226 PDPRPVA
+226 LPPETKTELVAPPTATRPVDKPVDKA
-233 KVEPK
+233 EKLIVTNSAKAPAETANRVMAPKESVAKEPLARKDAPKVE
-238 APPKIDLIAP
+238 
-248 PNAPAPNA
+248 
-256 PAPNASAISQP
+256 
-267 PSSAKI
+267 
-273 SEKVVPVPVKSP
+273 
-285 NAGAGNGAVR
+285 
-295 KDIAKET
+295 
-302 LKDRAERPSSE
+302 RPQV
-313 KAERPSAPKQSLMS
+313 PKQSLMS
-327 VSPPPQVKLPKPVA
+327 VSPPQVKLTKPIA
-341 PERPKPPVAVAPKA
+341 PERPKPPVAIAPKA
-355 LVVPKAPVARPTD
+355 VIAPKPPGAKPSEDLRATA
-368 ETKGSTRITPAI
+368 KGNQ
-380 GGNAG
+380 G
-385 GNVRSEQPKSEAK
+385 KSEHIRTEQSKGESKVGNEAGS
-398 IEHAPVQET
+398 
-407 KAAPKQDAVRT
+407 APKQEAIKT
-418 PRPERPKLNKPAE
+418 NRPERPKLNRPNEQQPAA
-431 PAVAPAG
+431 PAAG
-438 GRPQSRSP
+438 GRPQSRVP

-476 MRAPEKPVIADKNA
+476 MRAPEKPVIADKTG
-490 KKPESGNAFNPNLP
+490 KKPEPPAGGFNPALP
-504 ELLEKPTLPGKVS
+504 ELLEKPTLPNKS
-517 KRKGKSKEEE
+517 NKRKGKSKEEE

-549 FDDEDDDADLDAA
+549 FADDDDDAADLDAA

-567 ISLSLARPAARPKAP
+567 ISLSLARPAARPKAV

-611 QQVEVIPEKPTSVE
+611 QQVDIVPEKPTSVE

-669 MVSTE
+669 MVATD
-674 LGYEVHSPE
+674 LGYEVHDPE

-694 DVADLDKLERRP
+694 DVGDLDKLQRRP

-754 AKQQIVFLD
+754 QNQQIVFLD

-810 PIVVAINKVDKVEA
+810 PIVVAINKVDKIEA

-906 NGTLHV
+906 NGTLRV

-933 SRVSK
+933 ARVDK

-963 LDEKVARAIAD
+963 LDEKQARAIAD

-983 RLVQAMASRR
+983 RLIQAMASRR

-1025 ILGSLAQLP
+1025 ILGALAQLP

-1108 DPEMIEEYL
+1108 DPEMVEEYL

-1141 KLQRN
+1141 KLLRN

-1159 SAVLDSLRR
+1159 SAVLESLRR

-1175 VASGFECGI
+1175 VASGFECGV
-1184 SLAKFSAWKEGDII
+1184 SLAKFSTWREGDII
-1198 EAFRMVTKRRTLA
+1198 EAYRMVTKRRTLA

>member
-50 RTKAPHPKT
+50 RIKAPQYHH
-59 TDAKPNDT
+59 
-67 KASDPK
+67 KAADPR
-73 ASEKKVTAA
+73 ASEKKAAAA
-82 AKTKESETRT
+82 AKTKESDARI
-92 AKQQILAVSK
+92 AKQQILAVTK
-102 PTIRLNS
+102 PTIRLNT
-109 PPASDNVGATSPL
+109 PPVSVNVGATTSVN
-122 KPPLSPSVNSS
+122 PPL
-133 INSPI
+133 NSP
-138 NAQTNTSSAIA
+138 SAIA
-149 EISPEPPAPTPV
+149 EPSSEPPAKTAV
-161 INHLSPM
+161 INPPLPM
-168 PSASSLVT
+168 PSASSLVK
-176 PPNRQSAPDGGQSV
+176 PPSRPSVSEGEQSETNPAPK
-190 NSPVST
+190 
-196 SASISASK
+196 I
-204 TELTTETALTP
+204 ELTLETALTP
-215 PAVPQAIAVSA
+215 PVNPQSIKDSQPRSPSESKTELIA
-226 PDPRPVA
+226 PL
-233 KVEPK
+233 
-238 APPKIDLIAP
+238 APPKSSEKAAAS
-248 PNAPAPNA
+248 APAKIFAEEQATPSIVTPKQA
-256 PAPNASAISQP
+256 PKEQAP
-267 PSSAKI
+267 
-273 SEKVVPVPVKSP
+273 
-285 NAGAGNGAVR
+285 R
-295 KDIAKET
+295 KET
-302 LKDRAERPSSE
+302 PRAERLQAE
-313 KAERPSAPKQSLMS
+313 KAERPPVVPKQSLVS
-327 VSPPPQVKLPKPVA
+327 VSPPQVKLNKPAA
-341 PERPKPPVAVAPKA
+341 PERPKPPVAVAPKSVIA
-355 LVVPKAPVARPTD
+355 PKPPAAKPSD
-368 ETKGSTRITPAI
+368 ESRISAKA
-380 GGNAG
+380 NQS
-385 GNVRSEQPKSEAK
+385 RSEQDRTEQITGEEKP
-398 IEHAPVQET
+398 ET
-407 KAAPKQDAVRT
+407 VKVNK
-418 PRPERPKLNKPAE
+418 PEKPKLNKPAE
-431 PAVAPAG
+431 QQSAPAA
-438 GRPQSRSP
+438 GRPQSRGP

-476 MRAPEKPVIADKNA
+476 MRAPEKPVIADKTG
-490 KKPESGNAFNPNLP
+490 KKPESTGGFNPALP
-504 ELLEKPTLPGKVS
+504 ELLEKPTLPGKGS

-549 FDDEDDDADLDAA
+549 FDDEDDDGADADAA

-567 ISLSLARPAARPKAP
+567 ISLSLARPTARPKA
-582 AVPSKPTMAADIKP
+582 AVVPSKPTMAADIKP
-596 TQKGKRSAPSRDRRH
+596 TQKGKKSAPSRDRRH
-611 QQVEVIPEKPTSVE
+611 QQVEIIPEKPTSVE

-669 MVSTE
+669 MVSAE
-674 LGYEVHSPE
+674 LGYEVHAPE

-694 DVADLDKLERRP
+694 EVGDLDKLQRRP

-754 AKQQIVFLD
+754 QKQQIVFLD

-835 YSLVAEEWGGDTI
+835 YALVAEEWGGDTI

-906 NGTLHV
+906 NGTLRV

-926 AMVDDRG
+926 AMVDDRNV
-933 SRVSK
+933 RVDK

-1025 ILGSLAQLP
+1025 ILGALAQLP

-1108 DPEMIEEYL
+1108 DPEMVEEYL

-1126 TIGKGAVAGCYVQNG
+1126 AIGKGAVAGCYVQNG
-1141 KLQRN
+1141 KLLRN
-1146 CNVRVKRGNEVVH
+1146 CNVRVKRGNEVIH

-1184 SLAKFSAWKEGDII
+1184 SLAKFSSWKEGDII

>member
-38 SSTITESEAELV
+38 SSTITESEADLV
-50 RTKAPHPKT
+50 RIKAPQHY
-59 TDAKPNDT
+59 
-67 KASDPK
+67 PK
-73 ASEKKVTAA
+73 AADPRAADPRVSEKKSAPA
-82 AKTKESETRT
+82 AKPKESDARS

-102 PTIRLNS
+102 PTIRLNT
-109 PPASDNVGATSPL
+109 PPASGNVGATPPPH
-122 KPPLSPSVNSS
+122 PPL
-133 INSPI
+133 NSP
-138 NAQTNTSSAIA
+138 SAIA
-149 EISPEPPAPTPV
+149 EPSSELPAQTAV
-161 INHLSPM
+161 INPPLPM
-168 PSASSLVT
+168 PSASSLVKPPSRPSVLEGEQSETT
-176 PPNRQSAPDGGQSV
+176 PAPK
-190 NSPVST
+190 
-196 SASISASK
+196 I
-204 TELTTETALTP
+204 ELSSETALTSP
-215 PAVPQAIAVSA
+215 VKPEAI
-226 PDPRPVA
+226 
-233 KVEPK
+233 KE
-238 APPKIDLIAP
+238 
-248 PNAPAPNA
+248 
-256 PAPNASAISQP
+256 SQP
-267 PSSAKI
+267 VSPSAAKPELITPPTPPRSPEKTAVALPAKGSVEESATAKANP
-273 SEKVVPVPVKSP
+273 SKQAPKEQSP
-285 NAGAGNGAVR
+285 R
-295 KDIAKET
+295 KDT
-302 LKDRAERPSSE
+302 PRAERPQAE
-313 KAERPSAPKQSLMS
+313 KAERPLAPKQSLVS
-327 VSPPPQVKLPKPVA
+327 VSPPQVKLNKPVA
-341 PERPKPPVAVAPKA
+341 PERPKPSVGVAPKA
-355 LVVPKAPVARPTD
+355 
-368 ETKGSTRITPAI
+368 II
-380 GGNAG
+380 
-385 GNVRSEQPKSEAK
+385 
-398 IEHAPVQET
+398 
-407 KAAPKQDAVRT
+407 APKPPDAKPSDESRISAKASQSRYEQDREDQDRDEQITSETESIKVNK
-418 PRPERPKLNKPAE
+418 PERPKLNKPAE
-431 PAVAPAG
+431 PPAVPAG
-438 GRPQSRSP
+438 SRPQSRGP

-476 MRAPEKPVIADKNA
+476 MRAPEKPVIADRTG
-490 KKPESGNAFNPNLP
+490 KKPEAAGGFNPALP
-504 ELLEKPTLPGKVS
+504 ELLEKPTLPNKSS

-549 FDDEDDDADLDAA
+549 FADDDDDSADLDAA

-567 ISLSLARPAARPKAP
+567 ISLSLARPAARPKAV

-611 QQVEVIPEKPTSVE
+611 QQVEIIPEKPTSVE

-669 MVSTE
+669 MVATD
-674 LGYEVHSPE
+674 LGYEVHDPE

-694 DVADLDKLERRP
+694 DVGDLDKLQRRP

-754 AKQQIVFLD
+754 KNQQIVFLD

-906 NGTLHV
+906 NGTLRV

-933 SRVSK
+933 VRVDK

-963 LDEKVARAIAD
+963 LDEKLARAIAD

-993 VTLGTLSEKVKEGDL
+993 VTLGTLSEKVKEGAL

-1108 DPEMIEEYL
+1108 DPEMVEEYL

-1126 TIGKGAVAGCYVQNG
+1126 AIGKGAVAGCYVQNG
-1141 KLQRN
+1141 KLLRN
-1146 CNVRVKRGNEVVH
+1146 CNVRIKRGNEVVH
-1159 SAVLDSLRR
+1159 TAVLDSLRR

-1184 SLAKFSAWKEGDII
+1184 SLAKFSTWKEGDII

>member
-50 RTKAPHPKT
+50 RIKAPQYHH
-59 TDAKPNDT
+59 
-67 KASDPK
+67 KAADPR
-73 ASEKKVTAA
+73 ASEKKASAA
-82 AKTKESETRT
+82 AKIKESDARI
-92 AKQQILAVSK
+92 AKQQILAVTK
-102 PTIRLNS
+102 PTIRLNT
-109 PPASDNVGATSPL
+109 PPVSVNVGATTSVN
-122 KPPLSPSVNSS
+122 PPL
-133 INSPI
+133 NSP
-138 NAQTNTSSAIA
+138 SAIA
-149 EISPEPPAPTPV
+149 EPSSEPPAKTAV
-161 INHLSPM
+161 INPPLPM
-168 PSASSLVT
+168 PSASSLVK
-176 PPNRQSAPDGGQSV
+176 PPSRPSFSEGQQSETNPAPKIELTLETALIPPV
-190 NSPVST
+190 NPQAIKDSQPGSPSE
-196 SASISASK
+196 SK
-204 TELTTETALTP
+204 TEL
-215 PAVPQAIAVSA
+215 IA
-226 PDPRPVA
+226 PL
-233 KVEPK
+233 
-238 APPKIDLIAP
+238 APPKSVEKAVTP
-248 PNAPAPNA
+248 APAKIFVEEQATPSIVIPKQA
-256 PAPNASAISQP
+256 PKEQAT
-267 PSSAKI
+267 
-273 SEKVVPVPVKSP
+273 
-285 NAGAGNGAVR
+285 R
-295 KDIAKET
+295 KET
-302 LKDRAERPSSE
+302 PRAERPQAE
-313 KAERPSAPKQSLMS
+313 KSERPPVVPKQSLVS
-327 VSPPPQVKLPKPVA
+327 VSPPQVKLNKPVA

-355 LVVPKAPVARPTD
+355 VIVPKPPAAKPSD
-368 ETKGSTRITPAI
+368 ESRVSAKANQS
-380 GGNAG
+380 
-385 GNVRSEQPKSEAK
+385 RSEQDRTEQINSEDNS
-398 IEHAPVQET
+398 ET
-407 KAAPKQDAVRT
+407 IKVNK
-418 PRPERPKLNKPAE
+418 PEKPKLNKPVEQQA
-431 PAVAPAG
+431 APAG
-438 GRPQSRSP
+438 GRPQSRGP

-476 MRAPEKPVIADKNA
+476 MRAPEKPVIADKTG
-490 KKPESGNAFNPNLP
+490 KKPESTGGFNPALP
-504 ELLEKPTLPGKVS
+504 ELLEKPTLPGKGS

-549 FDDEDDDADLDAA
+549 FDDDDDDGTDADAA
-562 AELAQ
+562 NELAQ
-567 ISLSLARPAARPKAP
+567 ISLSLARPTARPKA
-582 AVPSKPTMAADIKP
+582 AVVPSKPTMAADIKP
-596 TQKGKRSAPSRDRRH
+596 TQKGKKSAPSRDRRH

-669 MVSTE
+669 MVSAE
-674 LGYEVHSPE
+674 LGYEVHAPE

-694 DVADLDKLERRP
+694 DVGDLDKLQRRP

-754 AKQQIVFLD
+754 QNQQIVFLD

-835 YSLVAEEWGGDTI
+835 YALVAEEWGGDTI

-906 NGTLHV
+906 NGTLRV

-926 AMVDDRG
+926 AMVDDRNV
-933 SRVSK
+933 RVDK

-1025 ILGSLAQLP
+1025 ILGALAQLP

-1108 DPEMIEEYL
+1108 DPEMVEEYL

-1126 TIGKGAVAGCYVQNG
+1126 AIGKGAVAGCYVQNG
-1141 KLQRN
+1141 KLLRN
-1146 CNVRVKRGNEVVH
+1146 CNVRVKRGNEVIH

-1184 SLAKFSAWKEGDII
+1184 SLAKFSSWKEGDII

>member
-1 MSISNRVR
+1 MTTSNRVR

-17 DLDTKDVIAVC
+17 ELDTKDVIAVC

-38 SSTITESEAELV
+38 SSTITKSEAALV
-50 RTKAPHPKT
+50 RTNAPQPQVK
-59 TDAKPNDT
+59 NQET
-67 KASDPK
+67 KV
-73 ASEKKVTAA
+73 SEKKAVAI
-82 AKTKESETRT
+82 AKPKEAEART

-102 PTIRLNS
+102 PTIRLTS
-109 PPASDNVGATSPL
+109 PPISEISEADSTEVPQRTPSQDPEKKPETIPSVTVN
-122 KPPLSPSVNSS
+122 PPLSPM
-133 INSPI
+133 
-138 NAQTNTSSAIA
+138 
-149 EISPEPPAPTPV
+149 PPV
-161 INHLSPM
+161 
-168 PSASSLVT
+168 SSLVK
-176 PPNRQSAPDGGQSV
+176 PPSRPTTKSSDSSQSTANHTELPSEAALTSLAP
-190 NSPVST
+190 ST
-196 SASISASK
+196 NTNISIPEPKK
-204 TELTTETALTP
+204 TEPATAAVQPETKL
-215 PAVPQAIAVSA
+215 VA
-226 PDPRPVA
+226 P
-233 KVEPK
+233 PK
-238 APPKIDLIAP
+238 APERPNQAIDKATIQPAKESNQVVSPKAVIPKDITRSP
-248 PNAPAPNA
+248 QEVKE
-256 PAPNASAISQP
+256 QP
-267 PSSAKI
+267 PRKESP
-273 SEKVVPVPVKSP
+273 KV
-285 NAGAGNGAVR
+285 
-295 KDIAKET
+295 
-302 LKDRAERPSSE
+302 ERP
-313 KAERPSAPKQSLMS
+313 PTVKQSLMS
-327 VSPPPQVKLPKPVA
+327 VSPPAVKPNKPTA
-341 PERPKPPVAVAPKA
+341 PVAPKA
-355 LVVPKAPVARPTD
+355 SVIVAPKPPNARPT
-368 ETKGSTRITPAI
+368 EEVVSNGKAQ
-380 GGNAG
+380 
-385 GNVRSEQPKSEAK
+385 QPNGTVQNKSGD
-398 IEHAPVQET
+398 VT
-407 KAAPKQDAVRT
+407 SAPKQE
-418 PRPERPKLNKPAE
+418 PPKPSKPERPKLNKPTE
-431 PAVAPAG
+431 PPVSQPAPAG
-438 GRPQSRSP
+438 ARPQSRGP

-476 MRAPEKPVIADKNA
+476 MRAPEKPVIADRNA
-490 KKPESGNAFNPNLP
+490 KKPEPSNGFAPPVLP
-504 ELLEKPTLPGKVS
+504 DLLAKPTLPGKAS

-549 FDDEDDDADLDAA
+549 FEDEDEDGDLDAA
-562 AELAQ
+562 NELAQ
-567 ISLSLARPAARPKAP
+567 ISLSLARPTARPKAVTVP
-582 AVPSKPTMAADIKP
+582 AKPTMAADIKP
-596 TQKGKRSAPSRDRRH
+596 TQKSKKSSPSRDRRH
-611 QQVEVIPEKPTSVE
+611 NQQIEVIPEKPTSVE

-631 VAVLAKRLVL
+631 VAVLAKRLAL

-674 LGYEVHSPE
+674 LGYEVHAPE

-694 DVADLDKLERRP
+694 DVGDLDKLQRRP

-754 AKQQIVFLD
+754 VKQQIVFLD

-810 PIVVAINKVDKVEA
+810 PIVVAINKVDKIEA

-835 YSLVAEEWGGDTI
+835 YALVAEEWGGDTI
-848 MVPVSAIR
+848 MVPVSAIK

-906 NGTLHV
+906 NGTLRV

-933 SRVSK
+933 ARVDK

-983 RLVQAMASRR
+983 RLIQAMASRR
-993 VTLGTLSEKVKEGDL
+993 VTLGTLSEKGKEGAL

-1108 DPEMIEEYL
+1108 DPEMVEEYL

-1141 KLQRN
+1141 KLIRN
-1146 CNVRVKRGNEVVH
+1146 CNVRVKRGNEIVH

-1184 SLAKFSAWKEGDII
+1184 SLAKFSTWKEGDII

>member
-50 RTKAPHPKT
+50 RIKAPQYHH
-59 TDAKPNDT
+59 
-67 KASDPK
+67 KAADPR
-73 ASEKKVTAA
+73 ASEKKAATAA
-82 AKTKESETRT
+82 KIKESDARI
-92 AKQQILAVSK
+92 AKQQILAVTK
-102 PTIRLNS
+102 PTIRLNT
-109 PPASDNVGATSPL
+109 PPDSGNVGTTTSVN
-122 KPPLSPSVNSS
+122 PPL
-133 INSPI
+133 NSP
-138 NAQTNTSSAIA
+138 SAIA
-149 EISPEPPAPTPV
+149 EPSSETPAKTAV
-161 INHLSPM
+161 INPPLPM
-168 PSASSLVT
+168 PPASSLVK
-176 PPNRQSAPDGGQSV
+176 PPSRPSVSEGEQSETNPAPK
-190 NSPVST
+190 
-196 SASISASK
+196 I
-204 TELTTETALTP
+204 ELTLETALTP
-215 PAVPQAIAVSA
+215 PVNPQAIKDSQPASPSESKTELITPLAAPKSSEKAASSA
-226 PDPRPVA
+226 PV
-233 KVEPK
+233 
-238 APPKIDLIAP
+238 
-248 PNAPAPNA
+248 
-256 PAPNASAISQP
+256 
-267 PSSAKI
+267 KI
-273 SEKVVPVPVKSP
+273 SVEESATSKIVTPKQAP
-285 NAGAGNGAVR
+285 R
-295 KDIAKET
+295 KEAPK
-302 LKDRAERPSSE
+302 AERPQAE
-313 KAERPSAPKQSLMS
+313 KAERPPVAPKQSLVS
-327 VSPPPQVKLPKPVA
+327 VSPPQVKLNKPAA
-341 PERPKPPVAVAPKA
+341 PERPKAPVAVTPKAVIAPKPPA
-355 LVVPKAPVARPTD
+355 TRPSDESRISAKANQ
-368 ETKGSTRITPAI
+368 SQ
-380 GGNAG
+380 
-385 GNVRSEQPKSEAK
+385 SEQGRFEQITSE
-398 IEHAPVQET
+398 ET
-407 KAAPKQDAVRT
+407 
-418 PRPERPKLNKPAE
+418 PETVKVNKPEKPKLNKPVEQQA
-431 PAVAPAG
+431 APAG
-438 GRPQSRSP
+438 GRPQSRGP

-476 MRAPEKPVIADKNA
+476 MRAPEKPVIADKTG
-490 KKPESGNAFNPNLP
+490 KKPEAAGGFNPALP
-504 ELLEKPTLPGKVS
+504 ELLEKPTLPGKGS

-549 FDDEDDDADLDAA
+549 FADEDDDGADADAA

-567 ISLSLARPAARPKAP
+567 ISLSLARPAARPKAA

-611 QQVEVIPEKPTSVE
+611 QQVEIIPEKPTSVE

-669 MVSTE
+669 MVSAE
-674 LGYEVHSPE
+674 LGYEVHAPE

-694 DVADLDKLERRP
+694 DAGDLDKLQRRP

-754 AKQQIVFLD
+754 VKQQIVFLD

-810 PIVVAINKVDKVEA
+810 PIVVAINKVDKIDA
-824 QPDRIRQELTE
+824 QPDRVRQELTE
-835 YSLVAEEWGGDTI
+835 YALVAEEWGGDTI

-906 NGTLHV
+906 NGTLRV

-926 AMVDDRG
+926 AMVDDRNV
-933 SRVSK
+933 RVDK

-963 LDEKVARAIAD
+963 LDEKQARAIAD

-993 VTLGTLSEKVKEGDL
+993 VTLGTLSEKVKEGAL

-1108 DPEMIEEYL
+1108 DPEMVEEYL

-1126 TIGKGAVAGCYVQNG
+1126 AIGKGAVAGCYVQNG
-1141 KLQRN
+1141 KLLRN

-1184 SLAKFSAWKEGDII
+1184 SLAKFSTWKEGDTI

>member
-28 EQLNIVVKSH
+28 EQLSIVVKSH

-50 RTKAPHPKT
+50 RAKAPQAYPKT
-59 TDAKPNDT
+59 ANQKTSEPKT
-67 KASDPK
+67 SDPK
-73 ASEKKVTAA
+73 TGDPKTSEKKVAAA
-82 AKTKESETRT
+82 AKTKESEART

-109 PPASDNVGATSPL
+109 PPASDNVGETPPL
-122 KPPLSPSVNSS
+122 KPPLSPSLD
-133 INSPI
+133 
-138 NAQTNTSSAIA
+138 ASSAIA
-149 EISPEPPAPTPV
+149 EPNLEPPAPTPV

-168 PSASSLVT
+168 PPASSLVT
-176 PPNRQSAPDGGQSV
+176 PPARQSASDSGKPV
-190 NSPVST
+190 NSPAST
-196 SASISASK
+196 SASNK
-204 TELTTETALTP
+204 LELTTETALTP
-215 PAVPQAIAVSA
+215 PSIPQAIAVS
-226 PDPRPVA
+226 RPEPKPAA
-233 KVEPK
+233 KVESK
-238 APPKIDLIAP
+238 AKIELVAP
-248 PNAPAPNA
+248 PNATETNT
-256 PAPNASAISQP
+256 S
-267 PSSAKI
+267 PSTAKI
-273 SEKVVPVPVKSP
+273 SEKVVPVPVKAA
-285 NAGAGNGAVR
+285 NAGASNGAVR
-295 KDIAKET
+295 KDIAKEA
-302 LKDRAERPSSE
+302 LKETNRDRTDRPPSE
-313 KAERPSAPKQSLMS
+313 KAERPATTKQSLMS

-341 PERPKPPVAVAPKA
+341 PERPKPPVVIAPKA
-355 LVVPKAPVARPTD
+355 IVVPKPPAARPTD
-368 ETKGSTRITPAI
+368 ETKGAARVAPAA
-380 GGNAG
+380 GENA
-385 GNVRSEQPKSEAK
+385 RTEQFKTEAK
-398 IEHAPVQET
+398 VSKSSEQET
-407 KAAPKQDAVRT
+407 KAAPKQDVVKT

-431 PAVAPAG
+431 PAVAPSG

-490 KKPESGNAFNPNLP
+490 KKPESGNAFNPGLP

-549 FDDEDDDADLDAA
+549 FADDDDEADLDAA

-567 ISLSLARPAARPKAP
+567 ISLSLARPAARPKAA

-674 LGYEVHSPE
+674 LGYEVHAPE
-683 VVELALKTEMI
+683 VIELALKTEMI
-694 DVADLDKLERRP
+694 DVGDLDKLERRP

-754 AKQQIVFLD
+754 QKQQIVFLD

-810 PIVVAINKVDKVEA
+810 PIVVAINKVDKIEA

-835 YSLVAEEWGGDTI
+835 YSLIAEEWGGDTI

-906 NGTLHV
+906 NGTLRV

-933 SRVSK
+933 TRVGK

-1068 NTTMA
+1068 NTSMA

-1126 TIGKGAVAGCYVQNG
+1126 AIGKGAVAGCYVQNG

-1184 SLAKFSAWKEGDII
+1184 SLAKFSTWKEGDII

>member
-17 DLDTKDVIAVC
+17 DIDTKDIIAMC
-28 EQLNIVVKSH
+28 EQLDIVVKSH

-50 RTKAPHPKT
+50 RTKASQHHPKT
-59 TDAKPNDT
+59 AN
-67 KASDPK
+67 PK
-73 ASEKKVTAA
+73 AADKKAA
-82 AKTKESETRT
+82 ATVKPKESEAR

-109 PPASDNVGATSPL
+109 PPVSANVGTVAAVSPFL
-122 KPPLSPSVNSS
+122 
-133 INSPI
+133 
-138 NAQTNTSSAIA
+138 IA
-149 EISPEPPAPTPV
+149 EPSSEPPAKTDVVNPP
-161 INHLSPM
+161 SPM
-168 PSASSLVT
+168 SPASSLIQ
-176 PPNRQSAPDGGQSV
+176 PPSRPLVSDNDLA
-190 NSPVST
+190 NSENTTVS
-196 SASISASK
+196 K
-204 TELTTETALTP
+204 NELTSETALTSPEHPQPRKEIQP
-215 PAVPQAIAVSA
+215 PL
-226 PDPRPVA
+226 A
-233 KVEPK
+233 KVE
-238 APPKIDLIAP
+238 LIAP
-248 PNAPAPNA
+248 
-256 PAPNASAISQP
+256 SVP
-267 PSSAKI
+267 PKPLDK
-273 SEKVVPVPVKSP
+273 SEKDRVNSPIVTNSVKATLEESP
-285 NAGAGNGAVR
+285 RVIHPKDQALKDQKDQQVR
-295 KDIAKET
+295 KDT
-302 LKDRAERPSSE
+302 PRAERPASDKAD
-313 KAERPSAPKQSLMS
+313 KAERPLTPKHSLMS
-327 VSPPPQVKLPKPVA
+327 VLPPQVKLNNKPVA
-341 PERPKPPVAVAPKA
+341 PDRPKPPVAVAPKA
-355 LVVPKAPVARPTD
+355 IVAPKPSVAKPADDVR
-368 ETKGSTRITPAI
+368 TKGQQGKDQSKNDHSKHDYKS
-380 GGNAG
+380 GNDAA
-385 GNVRSEQPKSEAK
+385 SAASK
-398 IEHAPVQET
+398 QEVVKT
-407 KAAPKQDAVRT
+407 N
-418 PRPERPKLNKPAE
+418 RPEKPKLNRPVETAL
-431 PAVAPAG
+431 PAG
-438 GRPQSRSP
+438 GRPQVRVP

-476 MRAPEKPVIADKNA
+476 MRAPEKPVIADKSS
-490 KKPESGNAFNPNLP
+490 KKPEVAGGFAPVLP
-504 ELLEKPTLPGKVS
+504 ELLEKPTLPSKS
-517 KRKGKSKEEE
+517 NKRKSKSKEEE
-527 EKDLLELKE
+527 EKDLLEMKE

-549 FDDEDDDADLDAA
+549 FDDDDDDASDLDSGADF
-562 AELAQ
+562 AQ
-567 ISLSLARPAARPKAP
+567 ISLSLARPTARPKPISVP
-582 AVPSKPTMAADIKP
+582 AKPTMASDLKP
-596 TQKGKRSAPSRDRRH
+596 TQKSKKSAPIRDRRN
-611 QQVEVIPEKPTSVE
+611 QQVEVVPEKPTSVE

-631 VAVLAKRLVL
+631 VAVLANRLVL

-669 MVSTE
+669 MVATE
-674 LGYEVHSPE
+674 LGYEVHDPE
-683 VVELALKTEMI
+683 VVELAVKTEMI
-694 DVADLDKLERRP
+694 ELEDLDKLERRP

-754 AKQQIVFLD
+754 EKQQIVFLD
-763 TPGHEAFTAMRA
+763 TPGHEAFSAMRA

-810 PIVVAINKVDKVEA
+810 PIVVAINKVDKIEA

-869 VAEVEDLQANPN
+869 LAEVEDLQANPN

-906 NGTLHV
+906 NGTLRV

-933 SRVSK
+933 ARVSK

-963 LDEKVARAIAD
+963 LDEKQARAIAD

-983 RLVQAMASRR
+983 RIIQAMASRR

-1025 ILGSLAQLP
+1025 ILGALAQLP

-1082 MGVDFRDYNVIYK
+1082 LGVDFRDYNVIYK

-1108 DPEMIEEYL
+1108 DPEMVEEYL

-1141 KLQRN
+1141 KLIRN
-1146 CNVRVKRGNEVVH
+1146 CNVRVKRGNEIVH
-1159 SAVLDSLRR
+1159 TGILESLRR

-1184 SLAKFSAWKEGDII
+1184 SLGKFSAWKESDII
-1198 EAFRMVTKRRTLA
+1198 EAYRMVTKRRTLA

>member
-17 DLDTKDVIAVC
+17 DLDTKDVISVC
-28 EQLNIVVKSH
+28 EKLNIVVKSH

-50 RTKAPHPKT
+50 RIKAPQHYPKT
-59 TDAKPNDT
+59 N
-67 KASDPK
+67 DPK
-73 ASEKKVTAA
+73 TSEKKTIAV
-82 AKTKESETRT
+82 AKTKESDARI
-92 AKQQILAVSK
+92 AKQQILAVTK
-102 PTIRLNS
+102 PTIRLNT
-109 PPASDNVGATSPL
+109 PPASGNVGGAT
-122 KPPLSPSVNSS
+122 PPLHPPLNSS
-133 INSPI
+133 N
-138 NAQTNTSSAIA
+138 AIA
-149 EISPEPPAPTPV
+149 EPSSESPAKTAV
-161 INHLSPM
+161 INPPLPM
-168 PSASSLVT
+168 PSASSLVKPPSRPSVSEGNQSETT
-176 PPNRQSAPDGGQSV
+176 PAPKIEL
-190 NSPVST
+190 T
-196 SASISASK
+196 SE
-204 TELTTETALTP
+204 TELTSP
-215 PAVPQAIAVSA
+215 VNHQAINYSQPAS
-226 PDPRPVA
+226 PSDS
-233 KVEPK
+233 KVE
-238 APPKIDLIAP
+238 LIAP
-248 PNAPAPNA
+248 PTAP
-256 PAPNASAISQP
+256 
-267 PSSAKI
+267 
-273 SEKVVPVPVKSP
+273 KSP
-285 NAGAGNGAVR
+285 EKAAVSIPAKTSVEEPAIAARVNPSKQAPKEQPR
-295 KDIAKET
+295 KENP
-302 LKDRAERPSSE
+302 RSERPPAE
-313 KAERPSAPKQSLMS
+313 KAERPLAPKQALVS
-327 VSPPPQVKLPKPVA
+327 VSPPQVKLNKPVA
-341 PERPKPPVAVAPKA
+341 PERPKPPVSATPKAVIAPKPPA
-355 LVVPKAPVARPTD
+355 ARPSD
-368 ETKGSTRITPAI
+368 ESRISAKA
-380 GGNAG
+380 NQSK
-385 GNVRSEQPKSEAK
+385 SEQDRAEQVK
-398 IEHAPVQET
+398 QEINPET
-407 KAAPKQDAVRT
+407 VRVNK
-418 PRPERPKLNKPAE
+418 PEKPKLNKPAE
-431 PAVAPAG
+431 QPVAPVN
-438 GRPQSRSP
+438 GRPQGRGP

-476 MRAPEKPVIADKNA
+476 MRAPEKPVIADKTG
-490 KKPESGNAFNPNLP
+490 KKPEAAGGFNPALP
-504 ELLEKPTLPGKVS
+504 ELLEKPTLPNKAS

-549 FDDEDDDADLDAA
+549 FADDDDDAADLEAA

-567 ISLSLARPAARPKAP
+567 ISLSLARPAARPKAI

-611 QQVEVIPEKPTSVE
+611 QQVEIIPEKPTSVE

-669 MVSTE
+669 MVAAE
-674 LGYEVHSPE
+674 LGYEVHDPE

-694 DVADLDKLERRP
+694 DVGDLDKLQRRP

-754 AKQQIVFLD
+754 QKQQIVFLD

-835 YSLVAEEWGGDTI
+835 YALVAEEWGGDTI

-906 NGTLHV
+906 NGTLRV

-933 SRVSK
+933 VRVDK

-963 LDEKVARAIAD
+963 LDEKQARAIAD

-1073 PGARQAADE
+1073 PGARQAADDL
-1082 MGVDFRDYNVIYK
+1082 GVDFRDYNVIYK

-1108 DPEMIEEYL
+1108 DPEMVEEYL

-1141 KLQRN
+1141 KLIRN

-1184 SLAKFSAWKEGDII
+1184 SLAKFSTWKEGDII

>member
-50 RTKAPHPKT
+50 RTKAPH
-59 TDAKPNDT
+59 NH
-67 KASDPK
+67 
-73 ASEKKVTAA
+73 
-82 AKTKESETRT
+82 AKTNESRSTDKTDRVDKGDKSDKKNVVAPKSPKSKETEVRT
-92 AKQQILAVSK
+92 AKQQILTVSK
-102 PTIRLNS
+102 PTIRLSAPPTVNAEPPSPPNKSSQDEPADNNS
-109 PPASDNVGATSPL
+109 SSSNQTAVNSLPMPPASSLIQPPARPAAQPSIPSEPLVSNLELINNTALTSTETPSTTTTQPSTAQVVSSQSESKL
-122 KPPLSPSVNSS
+122 AMPPLRSPNTPSKDIGAEVSPTNPTEQTVIKESPKESKGSPKEGGKESSKGGQAQFAGNAAKDATKEDRSNPSKPNSQS
-133 INSPI
+133 
-138 NAQTNTSSAIA
+138 
-149 EISPEPPAPTPV
+149 
-161 INHLSPM
+161 
-168 PSASSLVT
+168 VT
-176 PPNRQSAPDGGQSV
+176 PP
-190 NSPVST
+190 
-196 SASISASK
+196 IK
-204 TELTTETALTP
+204 L
-215 PAVPQAIAVSA
+215 
-226 PDPRPVA
+226 
-233 KVEPK
+233 
-238 APPKIDLIAP
+238 
-248 PNAPAPNA
+248 
-256 PAPNASAISQP
+256 
-267 PSSAKI
+267 
-273 SEKVVPVPVKSP
+273 VKP
-285 NAGAGNGAVR
+285 
-295 KDIAKET
+295 I
-302 LKDRAERPSSE
+302 
-313 KAERPSAPKQSLMS
+313 
-327 VSPPPQVKLPKPVA
+327 A
-341 PERPKPPVAVAPKA
+341 PERPKPPATAAIAKPPVPPKPPA
-355 LVVPKAPVARPTD
+355 ASPGKSTD
-368 ETKGSTRITPAI
+368 EKGGAKVNTHR
-380 GGNAG
+380 
-385 GNVRSEQPKSEAK
+385 QPKTED
-398 IEHAPVQET
+398 
-407 KAAPKQDAVRT
+407 AARSNQGTEELASKPA
-418 PRPERPKLNKPAE
+418 RPERPKLNRPVE
-431 PAVAPAG
+431 VANNSNKSQNRG
-438 GRPQSRSP
+438 P

-458 ITAPTEP
+458 ITAPSEP
-465 PHNLRPPMPTL
+465 PHNLRPPL
-476 MRAPEKPVIADKNA
+476 RAPEKPVIADRTA
-490 KKPESGNAFNPNLP
+490 KKPEPPSSFAPPVLP
-504 ELLEKPTLPGKVS
+504 ELLEKPTLPSKSS

-527 EKDLLELKE
+527 EKDLMEMRE

-543 KRYLRD
+543 KRYLRE
-549 FDDEDDDADLDAA
+549 FDDDDDDGSDLDGDGD
-562 AELAQ
+562 LAP
-567 ISLSLARPAARPKAP
+567 ISLSLARPTARPKAISMP
-582 AVPSKPTMAADIKP
+582 AKPTMASDIKP
-596 TQKGKRSAPSRDRRH
+596 TQKPKKSSNNRDRRH

-669 MVSTE
+669 MVATE
-674 LGYEVHSPE
+674 LGYEVHDPE

-694 DVADLDKLERRP
+694 EVDDLDKLERRP

-748 DVEHNG
+748 DVEHNSEN
-754 AKQQIVFLD
+754 QQIVFLD

-798 IEAISHARAAKV
+798 VEAISHARAAKV
-810 PIVVAINKVDKVEA
+810 PIIVAINKVDKIEA

-835 YSLVAEEWGGDTI
+835 YGLVAEEWGGDTI
-848 MVPVSAIR
+848 MVPVSAIK
-856 RENLDTLLEMILL
+856 RENLDSLLEMILL

-906 NGTLHV
+906 NGTLRV
-912 GDIFVAGAAFGKVR
+912 GDVFVAGSAFGKVR

-933 SRVSK
+933 VRVDK

-963 LDEKVARAIAD
+963 LDEKQARAIAD
-974 QRTMDQRQA
+974 QRTMEQRQT
-983 RLVQAMASRR
+983 RLIQAMASRR

-1025 ILGSLAQLP
+1025 ILNALGQLP

-1108 DPEMIEEYL
+1108 DPEMVEEYL

-1141 KLQRN
+1141 KLIRN
-1146 CNVRVKRGNEVVH
+1146 CNVRVKRSGEVVH
-1159 SAVLDSLRR
+1159 TGVLESLRR

-1184 SLAKFSAWKEGDII
+1184 SLGKFSTWKEGDII
-1198 EAFRMVTKRRTLA
+1198 EAYRMVTKRRTLA

>member
-38 SSTITESEAELV
+38 SSTITESEADLV
-50 RTKAPHPKT
+50 RIKAPQDYPKT
-59 TDAKPNDT
+59 A
-67 KASDPK
+67 DPK
-73 ASEKKVTAA
+73 ASEKKATAV
-82 AKTKESETRT
+82 AKSKEPDARI
-92 AKQQILAVSK
+92 AKQQILAVTK
-102 PTIRLNS
+102 PTIRLNT
-109 PPASDNVGATSPL
+109 PPVSGNVGATTSVN
-122 KPPLSPSVNSS
+122 PPL
-133 INSPI
+133 NSP
-138 NAQTNTSSAIA
+138 SAIA
-149 EISPEPPAPTPV
+149 EPSSEPPAKTAV
-161 INHLSPM
+161 INPPLPM
-168 PSASSLVT
+168 PSASSLVK
-176 PPNRQSAPDGGQSV
+176 PPSRPSVSEGEQSESNPAPK
-190 NSPVST
+190 
-196 SASISASK
+196 I
-204 TELTTETALTP
+204 ELTLETALTP
-215 PAVPQAIAVSA
+215 PVNPQAITESK
-226 PDPRPVA
+226 P
-233 KVEPK
+233 E
-238 APPKIDLIAP
+238 LIAP
-248 PNAPAPNA
+248 PSPPN
-256 PAPNASAISQP
+256 SAAKTVP
-267 PSSAKI
+267 VPAKI
-273 SEKVVPVPVKSP
+273 SVDEPV
-285 NAGAGNGAVR
+285 
-295 KDIAKET
+295 IAKASPSKQAPKEQAPRKET
-302 LKDRAERPSSE
+302 PRAERPQAE
-313 KAERPSAPKQSLMS
+313 KAERPPTVPKQSLVS
-327 VSPPPQVKLPKPVA
+327 VSPPQVKLNKPVA
-341 PERPKPPVAVAPKA
+341 PEKPKAPVAVAPKA
-355 LVVPKAPVARPTD
+355 VIAPKPPAARPSD
-368 ETKGSTRITPAI
+368 ESRISAKA
-380 GGNAG
+380 NQSK
-385 GNVRSEQPKSEAK
+385 SEQDRTEQIAVEENP
-398 IEHAPVQET
+398 ET
-407 KAAPKQDAVRT
+407 VKVNK
-418 PRPERPKLNKPAE
+418 PEKPKLNKPVE
-431 PAVAPAG
+431 QQAVPAG
-438 GRPQSRSP
+438 GRPQSRGP

-476 MRAPEKPVIADKNA
+476 MRAPEKPVIADKTG
-490 KKPESGNAFNPNLP
+490 KKPDAAGGFNPALP
-504 ELLEKPTLPGKVS
+504 ELLEKPTLPGKGS

-549 FDDEDDDADLDAA
+549 FADEDEDGADADAA

-567 ISLSLARPAARPKAP
+567 ISLSLARPAARPKAA

-596 TQKGKRSAPSRDRRH
+596 TQKGRKSAPSRDRRH
-611 QQVEVIPEKPTSVE
+611 QQVEIIPEKPTSVE

-669 MVSTE
+669 MVSAE
-674 LGYEVHSPE
+674 LGYEVHAPE

-694 DVADLDKLERRP
+694 DAGDLDKLQRRP

-754 AKQQIVFLD
+754 VKQQIVFLD

-810 PIVVAINKVDKVEA
+810 PIVVAINKVDKIDA
-824 QPDRIRQELTE
+824 QPDRVRQELTE
-835 YSLVAEEWGGDTI
+835 YALVAEEWGGDTI

-906 NGTLHV
+906 NGTLRV

-926 AMVDDRG
+926 AMVDDRNV
-933 SRVSK
+933 RVDK

-963 LDEKVARAIAD
+963 LDEKQARAIAD

-993 VTLGTLSEKVKEGDL
+993 VTLGTLSEKVKEGAL

-1108 DPEMIEEYL
+1108 DPEMVEEYL

-1126 TIGKGAVAGCYVQNG
+1126 AIGKGAVAGCYVQNG
-1141 KLQRN
+1141 KLLRN
-1146 CNVRVKRGNEVVH
+1146 CNVRIKRGNEVVH

-1184 SLAKFSAWKEGDII
+1184 SLARFSTWKEGDTI

>member
-17 DLDTKDVIAVC
+17 DLDTKDVMAVC

-50 RTKAPHPKT
+50 RIKAPQDHPK
-59 TDAKPNDT
+59 AEP
-67 KASDPK
+67 KASD
-73 ASEKKVTAA
+73 KKTTAT
-82 AKTKESETRT
+82 AKPKESEART
-92 AKQQILAVSK
+92 AKQQILAVTK
-102 PTIRLNS
+102 PTIRLS
-109 PPASDNVGATSPL
+109 TGSDNVEAQ
-122 KPPLSPSVNSS
+122 PPLNSPSPIAEPSSVSPAQTATNNSS
-133 INSPI
+133 
-138 NAQTNTSSAIA
+138 
-149 EISPEPPAPTPV
+149 
-161 INHLSPM
+161 SPM
-168 PSASSLVT
+168 PHAPSLV
-176 PPNRQSAPDGGQSV
+176 
-190 NSPVST
+190 
-196 SASISASK
+196 K
-204 TELTTETALTP
+204 
-215 PAVPQAIAVSA
+215 
-226 PDPRPVA
+226 
-233 KVEPK
+233 
-238 APPKIDLIAP
+238 
-248 PNAPAPNA
+248 
-256 PAPNASAISQP
+256 P
-267 PSSAKI
+267 PS
-273 SEKVVPVPVKSP
+273 
-285 NAGAGNGAVR
+285 
-295 KDIAKET
+295 
-302 LKDRAERPSSE
+302 RPSSE
-313 KAERPSAPKQSLMS
+313 GEQSEITSAPKIELTSEPALTTPITPKASKDSQPASPSEPRAELTPPPSLPKPPEKVVAVPVPPKVVSIPKEAPVKQGAVAKDQTPRKDMTRGERSPQSDKSERVPPKQALVS
-327 VSPPPQVKLPKPVA
+327 VSPPQVKLNKPVA
-341 PERPKPPVAVAPKA
+341 PERPKTPVAVTPKAVIAPK
-355 LVVPKAPVARPTD
+355 PPVARPND
-368 ETKGSTRITPAI
+368 EPKVAAKARVDEDKNEANSPTEAIRI
-380 GGNAG
+380 N
-385 GNVRSEQPKSEAK
+385 K
-398 IEHAPVQET
+398 
-407 KAAPKQDAVRT
+407 
-418 PRPERPKLNKPAE
+418 PERPKLNRPVE
-431 PAVAPAG
+431 APAAAAPAA
-438 GRPQSRSP
+438 GRPQTRGP

-476 MRAPEKPVIADKNA
+476 MRAPEKPVIADKTG
-490 KKPESGNAFNPNLP
+490 KKPESAGGFSPPTLP
-504 ELLEKPTLPGKVS
+504 ELLEKPTLPNKAN

-549 FDDEDDDADLDAA
+549 FDDDDDDDATDAA
-562 AELAQ
+562 NELAQ
-567 ISLSLARPAARPKAP
+567 ISLSLARPTARPKAITVP
-582 AVPSKPTMAADIKP
+582 AKPTMAADIKP
-596 TQKGKRSAPSRDRRH
+596 TQKGKKSAPSRDRRH
-611 QQVEVIPEKPTSVE
+611 HQVEVVPEKPTSVE

-669 MVSTE
+669 MVATE
-674 LGYEVHSPE
+674 LGYEVHAPE

-694 DVADLDKLERRP
+694 EVDDLDKLQRRP

-754 AKQQIVFLD
+754 QDQQIVFLD

-810 PIVVAINKVDKVEA
+810 PIVVAINKVDKIEA

-835 YSLVAEEWGGDTI
+835 YALVAEEWGGDTI

-856 RENLDTLLEMILL
+856 GENLDTLLEMILL

-906 NGTLHV
+906 NGTLRV

-933 SRVSK
+933 ARVDK

-963 LDEKVARAIAD
+963 LDEKQARAIAD

-983 RLVQAMASRR
+983 RLIQAMASRR

-1108 DPEMIEEYL
+1108 DPEMVEEYL

-1141 KLQRN
+1141 KLIRN

-1159 SAVLDSLRR
+1159 TAVLDSLRR

-1184 SLAKFSAWKEGDII
+1184 SLAKFSSWKEGDVI

>member
-28 EQLNIVVKSH
+28 EKLNIVVKSH

-50 RTKAPHPKT
+50 RIKAPQHYPKT
-59 TDAKPNDT
+59 TD
-67 KASDPK
+67 PK
-73 ASEKKVTAA
+73 TSEKKAIAV
-82 AKTKESETRT
+82 AKTKEPDARI
-92 AKQQILAVSK
+92 AKQQILAVTK
-102 PTIRLNS
+102 PTIRLNT
-109 PPASDNVGATSPL
+109 PPVSGNVGAT
-122 KPPLSPSVNSS
+122 PPLHPHLNSS
-133 INSPI
+133 N
-138 NAQTNTSSAIA
+138 AIA
-149 EISPEPPAPTPV
+149 ELSSEPPAKTAV
-161 INHLSPM
+161 INPPLPM
-168 PSASSLVT
+168 PSASSLVK
-176 PPNRQSAPDGGQSV
+176 PPSRPSV
-190 NSPVST
+190 PEGNLSVST
-196 SASISASK
+196 PAPKIELTSE
-204 TELTTETALTP
+204 TELTSP
-215 PAVPQAIAVSA
+215 VNPQVI
-226 PDPRPVA
+226 
-233 KVEPK
+233 K
-238 APPKIDLIAP
+238 APQPTSPSEAKTELIAP
-248 PNAPAPNA
+248 PTAPKSPEKAVVSVPKSPEKA
-256 PAPNASAISQP
+256 AVSVP
-267 PSSAKI
+267 AKI
-273 SEKVVPVPVKSP
+273 TVEEPAIAARVTPSKQSP
-285 NAGAGNGAVR
+285 KEHPR
-295 KDIAKET
+295 KENP
-302 LKDRAERPSSE
+302 RSERPQAE
-313 KAERPSAPKQSLMS
+313 KAERPIAPKQALVS
-327 VSPPPQVKLPKPVA
+327 VSPPQVKLNKPVA
-341 PERPKPPVAVAPKA
+341 PDRPKPAVPVAPK
-355 LVVPKAPVARPTD
+355 VVIAPKPPAAKSSD
-368 ETKGSTRITPAI
+368 ESRISAKANH
-380 GGNAG
+380 G
-385 GNVRSEQPKSEAK
+385 RSEQVRSDQAKHETNSE
-398 IEHAPVQET
+398 T
-407 KAAPKQDAVRT
+407 VRVNK
-418 PRPERPKLNKPAE
+418 PEKPKLNKSVEQP
-431 PAVAPAG
+431 VAHAN
-438 GRPQSRSP
+438 GRSQGRGP

-465 PHNLRPPMPTL
+465 PHNLRPAMPTL
-476 MRAPEKPVIADKNA
+476 MRAPEKPVIADKTG
-490 KKPESGNAFNPNLP
+490 KKPEVSGGFNPVLP
-504 ELLEKPTLPGKVS
+504 ELLEKPTLPNKSS
-517 KRKGKSKEEE
+517 KRKSKSKEEE

-549 FDDEDDDADLDAA
+549 FDDDDDDTSDLESA
-562 AELAQ
+562 AESAQ
-567 ISLSLARPAARPKAP
+567 ISLSLARPTARPKAIT
-582 AVPSKPTMAADIKP
+582 VPSKPTMAADIKP
-596 TQKGKRSAPSRDRRH
+596 TQKGKKSAPSRDRRN
-611 QQVEVIPEKPTSVE
+611 QQVEIIPEKPTSVE

-669 MVSTE
+669 MVAAE
-674 LGYEVHSPE
+674 LGYEVHDPE

-694 DVADLDKLERRP
+694 EVGDLDKLQRRP

-748 DVEHNG
+748 DVDHNG
-754 AKQQIVFLD
+754 QKQQIVFLD

-835 YSLVAEEWGGDTI
+835 YALVAEEWGGDTI

-933 SRVSK
+933 VRVDK

-963 LDEKVARAIAD
+963 LDEKQARAIAD

-983 RLVQAMASRR
+983 RLIQAMASRR

-1073 PGARQAADE
+1073 PGARQAADDL
-1082 MGVDFRDYNVIYK
+1082 GVDFRDYNVIYK

-1108 DPEMIEEYL
+1108 DPEMVEEYL

-1141 KLQRN
+1141 KLIRN

-1184 SLAKFSAWKEGDII
+1184 SLTKFSAWKEGDII

>member
-1 MSISNRVR
+1 MSITNRVR

-17 DLDTKDVIAVC
+17 ELDTKDVIAVC
-28 EQLNIVVKSH
+28 EELNIVVKSH
-38 SSTITESEAELV
+38 SSTITESEAEMV
-50 RTKAPHPKT
+50 RTKAPQHQPKAADSKSIEPKA
-59 TDAKPNDT
+59 TDH
-67 KASDPK
+67 K
-73 ASEKKVTAA
+73 ASEKKASTS
-82 AKTKESETRT
+82 AKTKEPEARN
-92 AKQQILAVSK
+92 AKPQILAVTK

-109 PPASDNVGATSPL
+109 PP
-122 KPPLSPSVNSS
+122 PSVNVEVTTTL
-133 INSPI
+133 NSP
-138 NAQTNTSSAIA
+138 NAIA
-149 EISPEPPAPTPV
+149 EPSSATFAKTAV
-161 INHLSPM
+161 INPSLPM
-168 PSASSLVT
+168 PPASSLVKPPSRPSVSEGEQSETT
-176 PPNRQSAPDGGQSV
+176 PAPK
-190 NSPVST
+190 
-196 SASISASK
+196 I
-204 TELTTETALTP
+204 ELTSETALTTLVTP
-215 PAVPQAIAVSA
+215 PAIKESKSVS
-226 PDPRPVA
+226 PSESKTKP
-233 KVEPK
+233 EPK
-238 APPKIDLIAP
+238 PEPKSELIAP
-248 PNAPAPNA
+248 PIPPKSNEKAAVAIAAKVSVEEPATAKVNPIKQAPKEQAPRKEA
-256 PAPNASAISQP
+256 P
-267 PSSAKI
+267 
-273 SEKVVPVPVKSP
+273 
-285 NAGAGNGAVR
+285 
-295 KDIAKET
+295 
-302 LKDRAERPSSE
+302 
-313 KAERPSAPKQSLMS
+313 KAERPLAPKQALVS
-327 VSPPPQVKLPKPVA
+327 VSPPQVKAVNKPVA
-341 PERPKPPVAVAPKA
+341 PPERPKPPVAVAPKA
-355 LVVPKAPVARPTD
+355 PIAPKPPAARPSD
-368 ETKGSTRITPAI
+368 ESRISAKASQSKT
-380 GGNAG
+380 
-385 GNVRSEQPKSEAK
+385 EQDR
-398 IEHAPVQET
+398 VD
-407 KAAPKQDAVRT
+407 QDAIEVT
-418 PRPERPKLNKPAE
+418 PETVKLPKPERPKLNRPAE
-431 PAVAPAG
+431 QPAPAPATVPAASPVAATAG
-438 GRPQSRSP
+438 GRPQSRGP

-476 MRAPEKPVIADKNA
+476 MRAPEKPVIADRTG
-490 KKPESGNAFNPNLP
+490 KKPDAAGGFSPPTLP
-504 ELLEKPTLPGKVS
+504 DLLEKPTLPNKAS

-549 FDDEDDDADLDAA
+549 FADEDDDDANDAA
-562 AELAQ
+562 NEAAQ
-567 ISLSLARPAARPKAP
+567 ISLSLARPAARPKAV
-582 AVPSKPTMAADIKP
+582 AAPSKPTMAADIKP

-611 QQVEVIPEKPTSVE
+611 HNVEVIPEKPTSVQ

-631 VAVLAKRLVL
+631 VAVLANRLVL

-669 MVSTE
+669 MVATD
-674 LGYEVHSPE
+674 LGYEVHAPE

-694 DVADLDKLERRP
+694 ESGDLDKLQRRP

-754 AKQQIVFLD
+754 QKQQIVFLD

-848 MVPVSAIR
+848 MVPVSAIK

-869 VAEVEDLQANPN
+869 VAEVEDLRANPN

-906 NGTLHV
+906 NGTLRV

-926 AMVDDRG
+926 AMVDDRNV
-933 SRVSK
+933 RVDK

-963 LDEKVARAIAD
+963 LDEKQARAIAD

-993 VTLGTLSEKVKEGDL
+993 VTLGTLSEKVKEGEL

-1117 GQAEVRAIF
+1117 GQAEVRAVF
-1126 TIGKGAVAGCYVQNG
+1126 AVGKGAVAGCYVQNG
-1141 KLQRN
+1141 KLLRN

-1168 VKDDAKE
+1168 VKDDARE

-1184 SLAKFSAWKEGDII
+1184 SLAKFSTWREGDII

-1211 TS
+1211 SS

>member
-38 SSTITESEAELV
+38 SSTITESEADLV
-50 RTKAPHPKT
+50 RVKAPQDYPKT
-59 TDAKPNDT
+59 A
-67 KASDPK
+67 DPK
-73 ASEKKVTAA
+73 ASEKKATAV
-82 AKTKESETRT
+82 AKSKEPDARI
-92 AKQQILAVSK
+92 AKQQILAVTK
-102 PTIRLNS
+102 PTIRLNT
-109 PPASDNVGATSPL
+109 PPVSGNVGATT
-122 KPPLSPSVNSS
+122 S
-133 INSPI
+133 INSPL
-138 NAQTNTSSAIA
+138 NSPSAIA
-149 EISPEPPAPTPV
+149 EPSSEPPAKTAV
-161 INHLSPM
+161 INPPLPM
-168 PSASSLVT
+168 PSASSLVK
-176 PPNRQSAPDGGQSV
+176 PPSRPSVSEGEQSETNPAPKIELTLETSLTSTV
-190 NSPVST
+190 NAEAIKDSQP
-196 SASISASK
+196 ISSSESK
-204 TELTTETALTP
+204 TELLTPLAPPKSSEKAAVSTPAKISVGEPATSKIATSKQAPKEQAPRKETPRAERPQAEKTDRP
-215 PAVPQAIAVSA
+215 PAVP
-226 PDPRPVA
+226 
-233 KVEPK
+233 
-238 APPKIDLIAP
+238 
-248 PNAPAPNA
+248 
-256 PAPNASAISQP
+256 
-267 PSSAKI
+267 
-273 SEKVVPVPVKSP
+273 
-285 NAGAGNGAVR
+285 
-295 KDIAKET
+295 
-302 LKDRAERPSSE
+302 
-313 KAERPSAPKQSLMS
+313 KQSLVS
-327 VSPPPQVKLPKPVA
+327 VSPPQVKLNKPVA
-341 PERPKPPVAVAPKA
+341 PEKPKAPIAVAPKA
-355 LVVPKAPVARPTD
+355 V
-368 ETKGSTRITPAI
+368 
-380 GGNAG
+380 
-385 GNVRSEQPKSEAK
+385 
-398 IEHAPVQET
+398 
-407 KAAPKQDAVRT
+407 AAPKPPAARPSDESRISAKANQSKSEQDKTEQIIVEET
-418 PRPERPKLNKPAE
+418 TETVKVSRPEKPKLNKPVE
-431 PAVAPAG
+431 QQVAPSG
-438 GRPQSRSP
+438 GRPQSRGP

-476 MRAPEKPVIADKNA
+476 MRAPEKPVIADRTG
-490 KKPESGNAFNPNLP
+490 KKPDSTGGFNPSLP
-504 ELLEKPTLPGKVS
+504 ELLEKPTLPGKGS

-549 FDDEDDDADLDAA
+549 FADEDEDGADADAA

-567 ISLSLARPAARPKAP
+567 ISLSLARPAARPKAA

-611 QQVEVIPEKPTSVE
+611 QQVEIIPEKPTSVE

-669 MVSTE
+669 MVSAE
-674 LGYEVHSPE
+674 LGYEVHAPE

-694 DVADLDKLERRP
+694 DAGDLDKLQRRP

-754 AKQQIVFLD
+754 VKQQIVFLD

-835 YSLVAEEWGGDTI
+835 YALVAEEWGGDTI

-906 NGTLHV
+906 NGTLRV

-926 AMVDDRG
+926 AMVDDRNV
-933 SRVSK
+933 RVDK

-993 VTLGTLSEKVKEGDL
+993 VTLGTLSEKVKEGAL

-1108 DPEMIEEYL
+1108 DPEMVEEYL

-1126 TIGKGAVAGCYVQNG
+1126 AIGKGAVAGCYVQNG
-1141 KLQRN
+1141 KLLRN
-1146 CNVRVKRGNEVVH
+1146 CNVRIKRGNEVVH

-1184 SLAKFSAWKEGDII
+1184 SLARFSTWKEGDTI

>member
-9 LYELSREL
+9 VYELSREL

-38 SSTITESEAELV
+38 SSTITESEADLV
-50 RTKAPHPKT
+50 RIKAPQDYPK
-59 TDAKPNDT
+59 A
-67 KASDPK
+67 ADPK
-73 ASEKKVTAA
+73 ASEKKAAGA
-82 AKTKESETRT
+82 AKSKEPDARI
-92 AKQQILAVSK
+92 AKQQILAVTK
-102 PTIRLNS
+102 PTIRLNT
-109 PPASDNVGATSPL
+109 PPLSGNVGATT
-122 KPPLSPSVNSS
+122 S
-133 INSPI
+133 INSPL
-138 NAQTNTSSAIA
+138 NSPSAIA
-149 EISPEPPAPTPV
+149 EPSSQSPAKTTAV
-161 INHLSPM
+161 INPPLPM
-168 PSASSLVT
+168 PSASSLVK
-176 PPNRQSAPDGGQSV
+176 PPSRPSVSEGEKPETNPAPK
-190 NSPVST
+190 
-196 SASISASK
+196 I
-204 TELTTETALTP
+204 ELPLETALTP
-215 PAVPQAIAVSA
+215 PVNPQAIKDSQPAS
-226 PDPRPVA
+226 PSESKTELITPP
-233 KVEPK
+233 
-238 APPKIDLIAP
+238 APPK
-248 PNAPAPNA
+248 
-256 PAPNASAISQP
+256 S
-267 PSSAKI
+267 
-273 SEKVVPVPVKSP
+273 SEKAVVSTPAKVSVEEPATSKLISKQAP
-285 NAGAGNGAVR
+285 KEQAPR
-295 KDIAKET
+295 KET
-302 LKDRAERPSSE
+302 PRAERPQAE
-313 KAERPSAPKQSLMS
+313 KADRPPVVAKQSLVS
-327 VSPPPQVKLPKPVA
+327 VSPPQVKLNKPVVPEKPKA
-341 PERPKPPVAVAPKA
+341 PIAVAPKA
-355 LVVPKAPVARPTD
+355 VIAPKPPAARPSD
-368 ETKGSTRITPAI
+368 ESRISAKA
-380 GGNAG
+380 NQSK
-385 GNVRSEQPKSEAK
+385 SEQDRTEQITVEENPETAK
-398 IEHAPVQET
+398 VN
-407 KAAPKQDAVRT
+407 K
-418 PRPERPKLNKPAE
+418 PEKPKLNKPAE
-431 PAVAPAG
+431 APAVPAG
-438 GRPQSRSP
+438 GRPQSRGP

-476 MRAPEKPVIADKNA
+476 MRAPEKPVIADRTG
-490 KKPESGNAFNPNLP
+490 KKPEAAGGFNPALP
-504 ELLEKPTLPGKVS
+504 ELLEKPTLPGKGS

-549 FDDEDDDADLDAA
+549 FADEDDDGADADAA

-567 ISLSLARPAARPKAP
+567 ISLSLARPAARPKAA

-611 QQVEVIPEKPTSVE
+611 QQVEIVPEKPTSVE

-669 MVSTE
+669 MVSAE
-674 LGYEVHSPE
+674 LGYEVHAPE

-694 DVADLDKLERRP
+694 DAGDLDKLQRRP

-754 AKQQIVFLD
+754 VKQQIVFLD

-810 PIVVAINKVDKVEA
+810 PIVVAINKVDKIDA
-824 QPDRIRQELTE
+824 QPDRVRQELTE

-906 NGTLHV
+906 NGTLRV

-926 AMVDDRG
+926 AMVDDRNV
-933 SRVSK
+933 RVDK

-993 VTLGTLSEKVKEGDL
+993 VTLGTLSEKVKEGAL

-1108 DPEMIEEYL
+1108 DPEMVEEYL

-1126 TIGKGAVAGCYVQNG
+1126 AIGKGAVAGCYVQNG
-1141 KLQRN
+1141 KLLRN

-1184 SLAKFSAWKEGDII
+1184 SLAKFSTWKEGDTI

>member
-9 LYELSREL
+9 VYELSREL
-17 DLDTKDVIAVC
+17 ELDTKDIISVC

-50 RTKAPHPKT
+50 RAKAPQQQKT
-59 TDAKPNDT
+59 NEPLG
-67 KASDPK
+67 SP
-73 ASEKKVTAA
+73 EKKNSVAV
-82 AKTKESETRT
+82 KNKEAEART

-102 PTIRLNS
+102 PTIRLITPPVSDDTVAKS
-109 PPASDNVGATSPL
+109 PTSPL
-122 KPPLSPSVNSS
+122 NSAADAVSDSIEPKSESIQPVAVN
-133 INSPI
+133 P
-138 NAQTNTSSAIA
+138 TRL
-149 EISPEPPAPTPV
+149 PMPPAPPLVKPLSRPDVNLSESTETITAPNIELISEIALTSTP
-161 INHLSPM
+161 ITSD
-168 PSASSLVT
+168 SKDSSSSSQPEPKLPVT
-176 PPNRQSAPDGGQSV
+176 SKPPER
-190 NSPVST
+190 PVST
-196 SASISASK
+196 QVAPN
-204 TELTTETALTP
+204 LP
-215 PAVPQAIAVSA
+215 PATREVVRAKLPKEPTREAPKDSQEVKHQASSRKEA
-226 PDPRPVA
+226 P
-233 KVEPK
+233 
-238 APPKIDLIAP
+238 
-248 PNAPAPNA
+248 
-256 PAPNASAISQP
+256 
-267 PSSAKI
+267 
-273 SEKVVPVPVKSP
+273 
-285 NAGAGNGAVR
+285 
-295 KDIAKET
+295 
-302 LKDRAERPSSE
+302 
-313 KAERPSAPKQSLMS
+313 KAERPQAVKQALMS
-327 VSPPPQVKLPKPVA
+327 VSPPPVKPAPAKALA
-341 PERPKPPVAVAPKA
+341 PERPKSAAVVAPKS
-355 LVVPKAPVARPTD
+355 VV
-368 ETKGSTRITPAI
+368 
-380 GGNAG
+380 
-385 GNVRSEQPKSEAK
+385 
-398 IEHAPVQET
+398 
-407 KAAPKQDAVRT
+407 AAPKPPNARPSDDDQVSVKFDQDAVT
-418 PRPERPKLNKPAE
+418 QDKAETTNKVISPKQDSPKPTKPERPKLNKPNE
-431 PAVAPAG
+431 PAAAPAPASNA
-438 GRPQSRSP
+438 GRPQSRGP

-476 MRAPEKPVIADKNA
+476 MRAPEKPVIADRNA
-490 KKPESGNAFNPNLP
+490 KKPEPSNGFAPPVLP
-504 ELLEKPTLPGKVS
+504 DLLEKPTLPGKSS

-549 FDDEDDDADLDAA
+549 FEDEDDADDLDAA
-562 AELAQ
+562 NELAQ
-567 ISLSLARPAARPKAP
+567 ISLSLARPTARPKAVTVP
-582 AVPSKPTMAADIKP
+582 AKPTMAADIKP
-596 TQKGKRSAPSRDRRH
+596 TQKPKKSSGNRDRR
-611 QQVEVIPEKPTSVE
+611 QQQIEVIPEKPTSVE

-674 LGYEVHSPE
+674 LGYEVHAPE

-694 DVADLDKLERRP
+694 DVGDLDKLQRRP

-754 AKQQIVFLD
+754 EKQQIVFLD

-810 PIVVAINKVDKVEA
+810 PIVVAINKVDKIEA

-848 MVPVSAIR
+848 MVPVSAIK

-906 NGTLHV
+906 NGTLRV
-912 GDIFVAGAAFGKVR
+912 GDVFVAGAAFGKVR

-933 SRVSK
+933 ARVDK

-963 LDEKVARAIAD
+963 LDEKQARAIAD

-993 VTLGTLSEKVKEGDL
+993 VTLGTLSEKVKEGAL

-1108 DPEMIEEYL
+1108 DPEMVEEYL

-1141 KLQRN
+1141 KLIRN
-1146 CNVRVKRGNEVVH
+1146 CNVRIKRGNEVVH
-1159 SAVLDSLRR
+1159 AAVLDSLRR

-1184 SLAKFSAWKEGDII
+1184 SLAKFSTWKEGDII

>member
-9 LYELSREL
+9 VYELSREL

-38 SSTITESEAELV
+38 SSTITESEADLV
-50 RTKAPHPKT
+50 RIKAPQDYPKN
-59 TDAKPNDT
+59 A
-67 KASDPK
+67 DPR
-73 ASEKKVTAA
+73 ASEKKATAV
-82 AKTKESETRT
+82 AKSKEPDARI
-92 AKQQILAVSK
+92 AKQQILAVTK
-102 PTIRLNS
+102 PTIRLTT
-109 PPASDNVGATSPL
+109 PPVSGNVGATTSAN
-122 KPPLSPSVNSS
+122 PPL
-133 INSPI
+133 NSP
-138 NAQTNTSSAIA
+138 SAIA
-149 EISPEPPAPTPV
+149 EPSSEPPAKTAV
-161 INHLSPM
+161 INPPLPM
-168 PSASSLVT
+168 PSASSLVK
-176 PPNRQSAPDGGQSV
+176 PPSRPSVSEGEQSETNPAPK
-190 NSPVST
+190 
-196 SASISASK
+196 I
-204 TELTTETALTP
+204 ELTLETALTP
-215 PAVPQAIAVSA
+215 PVNPPAIK
-226 PDPRPVA
+226 D
-233 KVEPK
+233 
-238 APPKIDLIAP
+238 
-248 PNAPAPNA
+248 
-256 PAPNASAISQP
+256 SQP
-267 PSSAKI
+267 ASPSVSKTELITPPASPKSSEKAVASISAKGSVEEPATSKLI
-273 SEKVVPVPVKSP
+273 SKQVPKEQAP
-285 NAGAGNGAVR
+285 R
-295 KDIAKET
+295 KEAP
-302 LKDRAERPSSE
+302 RAERPQAE
-313 KAERPSAPKQSLMS
+313 KAERPPAAPKQSLVS
-327 VSPPPQVKLPKPVA
+327 VSPPQVKLNKPVA
-341 PERPKPPVAVAPKA
+341 PEKPKAPIAVAPKA
-355 LVVPKAPVARPTD
+355 VIAPKPPAARPSD
-368 ETKGSTRITPAI
+368 ESRISAKA
-380 GGNAG
+380 NQS
-385 GNVRSEQPKSEAK
+385 RSEQDRTEQIAVEENPETAK
-398 IEHAPVQET
+398 VN
-407 KAAPKQDAVRT
+407 K
-418 PRPERPKLNKPAE
+418 PEKPKLNKPAE
-431 PAVAPAG
+431 APAVPAG
-438 GRPQSRSP
+438 GRPQSRGP

-476 MRAPEKPVIADKNA
+476 MRAPEKPVIADRTG
-490 KKPESGNAFNPNLP
+490 KKPEAAGGFNPALP
-504 ELLEKPTLPGKVS
+504 ELLEKPTLPGKGS

-549 FDDEDDDADLDAA
+549 FADEDEDGADADAA

-567 ISLSLARPAARPKAP
+567 ISLSLARPAARPKAA

-611 QQVEVIPEKPTSVE
+611 QQVEIIPEKPTSVE

-669 MVSTE
+669 MVSAE
-674 LGYEVHSPE
+674 LGYEVHAPE

-694 DVADLDKLERRP
+694 DAGDLDKLQRRP

-754 AKQQIVFLD
+754 VKQQIVFLD

-810 PIVVAINKVDKVEA
+810 PIVVAINKVDKIDA
-824 QPDRIRQELTE
+824 QPDRVRQELTE
-835 YSLVAEEWGGDTI
+835 YALVAEEWGGDTI

-906 NGTLHV
+906 NGTLRV

-926 AMVDDRG
+926 AMVDDRNV
-933 SRVSK
+933 RVDK

-963 LDEKVARAIAD
+963 LDEKQARAIAD

-993 VTLGTLSEKVKEGDL
+993 VTLGTLSEKVKEGAL

-1108 DPEMIEEYL
+1108 DPEMVEEYL

-1126 TIGKGAVAGCYVQNG
+1126 AIGKGAVAGCYVQNG
-1141 KLQRN
+1141 KLLRN

-1184 SLAKFSAWKEGDII
+1184 SLARFSTWKEGDTI

>member
-50 RTKAPHPKT
+50 RTKAPQPHPKT
-59 TDAKPNDT
+59 A
-67 KASDPK
+67 DPK
-73 ASEKKVTAA
+73 AAEKKAA
-82 AKTKESETRT
+82 ATAKHKESEARI
-92 AKQQILAVSK
+92 AKQQILVVSK

-109 PPASDNVGATSPL
+109 PPVSANVGAT
-122 KPPLSPSVNSS
+122 PPLNP
-133 INSPI
+133 P
-138 NAQTNTSSAIA
+138 AIA
-149 EISPEPPAPTPV
+149 EPSSETPAKTAVNPP
-161 INHLSPM
+161 LPM
-168 PSASSLVT
+168 PPASSLIKPPSRPLVSDSELAISETT
-176 PPNRQSAPDGGQSV
+176 P
-190 NSPVST
+190 
-196 SASISASK
+196 ASK
-204 TELTTETALTP
+204 IELTSETALITPESPQVTKETQSPLPLESKPELITP
-215 PAVPQAIAVSA
+215 PVPPKSSDKSDKNDKADKTVVTNSVKAPVDETIRVTVPKEQPHKDHAPKDHAARKETPRVERPQA
-226 PDPRPVA
+226 D
-233 KVEPK
+233 
-238 APPKIDLIAP
+238 
-248 PNAPAPNA
+248 
-256 PAPNASAISQP
+256 
-267 PSSAKI
+267 
-273 SEKVVPVPVKSP
+273 
-285 NAGAGNGAVR
+285 
-295 KDIAKET
+295 
-302 LKDRAERPSSE
+302 
-313 KAERPSAPKQSLMS
+313 KAERPLTPKQSLMS
-327 VSPPPQVKLPKPVA
+327 VSPPPQVKLTKPVA
-341 PERPKPPVAVAPKA
+341 PERPKPPVAIAPKAIVAPKPPA
-355 LVVPKAPVARPTD
+355 AKPSEDTRVVAKVNQGRSEHIKT
-368 ETKGSTRITPAI
+368 EK
-380 GGNAG
+380 GGNEAG
-385 GNVRSEQPKSEAK
+385 D
-398 IEHAPVQET
+398 
-407 KAAPKQDAVRT
+407 APKQEAVKT
-418 PRPERPKLNKPAE
+418 NRPERPKLNRPVE
-431 PAVAPAG
+431 PPAPAG
-438 GRPQSRSP
+438 GRPQSRVP

-476 MRAPEKPVIADKNA
+476 MRAPEKPVIADKSG
-490 KKPESGNAFNPNLP
+490 KKSDAVGGFAPVLP
-504 ELLEKPTLPGKVS
+504 ELLEKPTLPNKAN

-549 FDDEDDDADLDAA
+549 FADDDDDATDLDAA

-567 ISLSLARPAARPKAP
+567 ISLSLARPAARPKAV

-669 MVSTE
+669 MVATE
-674 LGYEVHSPE
+674 LGYEVHDPE

-694 DVADLDKLERRP
+694 DIGDLDKLERRP

-754 AKQQIVFLD
+754 EKQQIVFLD

-810 PIVVAINKVDKVEA
+810 PIVVAINKVDKIEA

-906 NGTLHV
+906 NGTLRV

-933 SRVSK
+933 ARVGK

-963 LDEKVARAIAD
+963 LDEKQARAIAD
-974 QRTMDQRQA
+974 QRTMDQRQT
-983 RLVQAMASRR
+983 RLIQAMASRR

-1025 ILGSLAQLP
+1025 ILGALAQLP

-1073 PGARQAADE
+1073 PGARQAADDL
-1082 MGVDFRDYNVIYK
+1082 GVDFRDYNVIYK

-1108 DPEMIEEYL
+1108 DPEMVEEYL

-1141 KLQRN
+1141 KLLRN

-1159 SAVLDSLRR
+1159 SAVLESLRR

-1175 VASGFECGI
+1175 VASGFECGV
-1184 SLAKFSAWKEGDII
+1184 SLAKFSSWKEGDII
-1198 EAFRMVTKRRTLA
+1198 EAYRMVTKRRTLA